1 MSVTN
6 VTCKIGDKEIKFETG
21 KLALQ
26 APGAVVVTSGDT
38 NVLVTTVANE
48 TVREGIDF
56 FPLTVDVEER
66 MYSAGKIPGG
76 FFRREGRQTEKAIL
90 ACRLIDR
97 PLRPSFKEGFRCET
111 QIIATVLSV
120 DNENEYDV
128 LALNAASLGLQL
140 AGVPLD
146 SPIGAVRMSLIND
159 NWVPQASNTELEDSV
174 FDMVIAGN
182 LNEKGEVDIVMVEA
196 GASDNAFEKIDAGS
210 KAPSEELVADG
221 IDSSKQFIS
230 ELIAAQAEL
239 VSKNDV
245 PVTDWPLVED
255 FSKELKSDI
264 EDSYKSEVE
273 NITSIT
279 DRKERSNK
287 QSELEEQVVEKYI
300 NEEEDNTKAI
310 KLAFK
315 SLVKNVVRDRV
326 ISGGERLD
334 GRSPTDIR
342 EISAEIGLLPT
353 VHGSS
358 LFLRGETQVL
368 NVTTLGMGR
377 LEQMLDTI
385 DTVTSKRYM
394 HHYNFP
400 PYSTGEAYMMRG
412 PKRREIGHG
421 ALAEKALVPVI
432 PTKIDFPYTIRV
444 VSEAISS
451 NGSTSQASVCASSL
465 SLMAA
470 GVPIR
475 EHVAGIAMGLISKDE
490 NYVTLTDILGAEDA
504 LGDMDFKV
512 AGTRNVITALQLDM
526 KIEGLPSD
534 VLRKALNQAMDAR
547 HHILDIMEDTIST
560 PAESLSGNAPR
571 LETVEL
577 PKDKIG
583 EVIGPKGK
591 NIRKIEE
598 ETGVS
603 VEIDDDGILTLGS
616 TEEDSLAA
624 AKEMVMLII
633 DPPEVEV
640 DTDYDGEVVSVA
652 TYGAFINILPG
663 RDGLLH
669 ISKFHSEKRVKNPE
683 NVLNIGDKIKVHV
696 DSIENGKVSL
706 SLLEDLDIPEESI
719 DTGGGNRGNRDSRPR
734 RNDRSGRGNSGRG
747 NSGRGNSDR
756 GNRSS
761 RQSDDSSKRKRV
773 SFEDEFE
780 KGI

>member
-1 MSVTN
+1 MSIDN
-6 VTCKIGDKEIKFETG
+6 VKVSIGNSEIAFETG

-26 APGAVVVTSGDT
+26 APGSVVVTSGET
-38 NVLVTTVANE
+38 NVLVTTVSNKS
-48 TVREGIDF
+48 VREGIDF

-97 PLRPSFKEGFRCET
+97 PLRPSFKDGFRCET

-120 DNENEYDV
+120 DNENEYDI

-140 AGVPLD
+140 AGVPLE
-146 SPIGAVRMSLIND
+146 SAVGAVRMSLIND
-159 NWVPQASNTELEDSV
+159 NWVVQATNTEIEDSV
-174 FDMVIAGN
+174 FDMVVAGS
-182 LNEKGEVDIVMVEA
+182 LNTKGEVDIVMVEA
-196 GASDNAFEKIDAGS
+196 GASDNAFEKIDNGS
-210 KAPSEELVADG
+210 TAPSENTVADG
-221 IDSSKQFIS
+221 IDLSKEYILK
-230 ELIAAQAEL
+230 LIEAQKEL
-239 VSKNDV
+239 VSKRDI
-245 PVTDWPLVED
+245 PVVDWPIVED
-255 FSKELKSDI
+255 YSEELKTKITD
-264 EDSYKSEVE
+264 EYSEKVD
-273 NITSIT
+273 SIT
-279 DRKERSNK
+279 ALTDRSERSEK
-287 QSELEEQVVEKYI
+287 QSELEEEVIEKFLDD
-300 NEEEDNTKAI
+300 ETDNTKAI

-315 SLVKNVVRDRV
+315 SLVKSTIRNRV
-326 ISGGERLD
+326 LTGGPRLD
-334 GRSPTDIR
+334 GRTPTDIR
-342 EISAEIGLLPT
+342 NISAEIDLLPT

-368 NVTTLGMGR
+368 NVTTLGMSR

-400 PYSTGEAYMMRG
+400 PYSTGEAYPMRG

-432 PTKIDFPYTIRV
+432 PPKIDFPYTIRV

-475 EHVAGIAMGLISKDE
+475 EHVAGIAMGLISKDDT
-490 NYVTLTDILGAEDA
+490 YVTLTDILGAEDA

-534 VLRKALNQAMDAR
+534 VLRGALNQAMGAR
-547 HHILDIMEDTIST
+547 HHILDIMEDTIAE
-560 PAESLSGNAPR
+560 PAENLSGNAPR
-571 LETVEL
+571 LETIEL

-598 ETGVS
+598 ETGCS

-616 TEEDSLAA
+616 TEEDAIAA
-624 AKEMVMLII
+624 GKEMVMLII
-633 DPPEVEV
+633 DPPEAEV
-640 DTDYDGEVVSVA
+640 GAEYDGEVVSVA
-652 TYGAFINILPG
+652 TYGAFVNILPG

-669 ISKFHSEKRVKNPE
+669 VSKFHSSKRVNNTEAVVKN
-683 NVLNIGDKIKVHV
+683 GDKIKVKV

-706 SLLEDLDIPEESI
+706 SPVEDLDVPDEAVGESKGKSG
-719 DTGGGNRGNRDSRPR
+719 DRKPSKPRNGNRN
-734 RNDRSGRGNSGRG
+734 
-747 NSGRGNSDR
+747 
-756 GNRSS
+756 NRS
-761 RQSDDSSKRKRV
+761 DKKPENNNKSSNRKRV

-780 KGI
+780 KGL

>member
-1 MSVTN
+1 MSIDN
-6 VTCKIGDKEIKFETG
+6 VKVNIGNAEIGFETG

-26 APGAVVVTSGDT
+26 APGSVVVTSGDT
-38 NVLVTTVANE
+38 TVLVTTVANKS
-48 TVREGIDF
+48 VRDGIDF

-97 PLRPSFKEGFRCET
+97 PLRPSFKDGFRCET

-120 DNENEYDV
+120 DNENEYDI

-140 AGVPLD
+140 AGVPLE
-146 SPIGAVRMSLIND
+146 SAVGAVRMSLIND
-159 NWVPQASNTELEDSV
+159 NWVVQATNTELEESV
-174 FDMVIAGN
+174 FDMVVAGS
-182 LNEKGEVDIVMVEA
+182 LNPKGEIDIVMVEA
-196 GASDNAFEKIDAGS
+196 GATDNAFNKIDEGS
-210 KAPSEELVADG
+210 AAPSENIVADG
-221 IDSSKQFIS
+221 IDMSKEFIAK
-230 ELIAAQAEL
+230 LIEAQKEL
-239 VSKNDV
+239 VAKRDV
-245 PVTDWPLVED
+245 PEIDWPIVED
-255 FSKELKSDI
+255 YSEELKSQISEAFGSDI
-264 EDSYKSEVE
+264 EAAMV
-273 NITSIT
+273 IT
-279 DRKERSNK
+279 DRAERSEK
-287 QSELEEQVVEKYI
+287 QSELQELAVEKFLD
-300 NEEEDNTKAI
+300 EEDDNTKAI

-315 SLVKNVVRDRV
+315 SIVKNTVRDRV
-326 ISGGERLD
+326 LSGGARLD
-334 GRSPTDIR
+334 GRTPTDIR
-342 EISAEIGLLPT
+342 NISAEINLLPT

-368 NVTTLGMGR
+368 NVTTLGMSR

-400 PYSTGEAYMMRG
+400 PYSTGEAYPMRG

-432 PTKIDFPYTIRV
+432 PPKVDFPYTIRV

-475 EHVAGIAMGLISKDE
+475 EHVAGIAMGLISKDDT
-490 NYVTLTDILGAEDA
+490 YVTLTDILGAEDA

-526 KIEGLPSD
+526 KIEGLPAD
-534 VLRKALNQAMDAR
+534 VLREALNQAMDAR
-547 HHILDIMEDTIST
+547 HHILDIMEDTIAE

-571 LETVEL
+571 LETIEL

-591 NIRKIEE
+591 NIKKIEE
-598 ETGVS
+598 ETGCT

-616 TEEDSLAA
+616 TEEEAIAA
-624 AKEMVMLII
+624 GKEMVMLII
-633 DPPEVEV
+633 DPPEAEV
-640 DTDYDGEVVSVA
+640 GAEYDGEVVSVA
-652 TYGAFINILPG
+652 TYGAFVNILPG

-669 ISKFHSEKRVKNPE
+669 VSKFHSTKRVNNTE
-683 NVLNIGDKIKVHV
+683 SVVTVGDKIKVKV

-706 SLLEDLDIPEESI
+706 SPVEDLDVPDDAVSEGNNKSN
-719 DTGGGNRGNRDSRPR
+719 DRRPPRNRSNNRNNRGE
-734 RNDRSGRGNSGRG
+734 RNSKNSGK
-747 NSGRGNSDR
+747 
-756 GNRSS
+756 SS
-761 RQSDDSSKRKRV
+761 NRKRV
-773 SFEDEFE
+773 SFEDDFE
-780 KGI
+780 KGL

>member
-1 MSVTN
+1 MSIDN
-6 VTCKIGDKEIKFETG
+6 VKVDIGKAEIGFETG

-26 APGAVVVTSGDT
+26 APGSVVVTSGDT
-38 NVLVTTVANE
+38 TVLVTTVANKS
-48 TVREGIDF
+48 VRDGIDF

-97 PLRPSFKEGFRCET
+97 PLRPSFKDGFRCET

-120 DNENEYDV
+120 DNENEYDI

-140 AGVPLD
+140 AGVPLE
-146 SPIGAVRMSLIND
+146 SAVGAVRMSLIND
-159 NWVPQASNTELEDSV
+159 NWVVQATNSELEDSV
-174 FDMVIAGN
+174 FDMVVAGS
-182 LNEKGEVDIVMVEA
+182 LNPKGEIDIVMVEA
-196 GASDNAFEKIDAGS
+196 GATDNAFAKIDEGS
-210 KAPSEELVADG
+210 AAPSENIVADG
-221 IDSSKQFIS
+221 IDMSKEFIS
-230 ELIAAQAEL
+230 KLIEAQKEL
-239 VSKNDV
+239 VAKRDV
-245 PVTDWPLVED
+245 PEIDWPIIED
-255 FSKELKSDI
+255 YSEELKSQISEVFGSDI
-264 EDSYKSEVE
+264 E
-273 NITSIT
+273 TAMAIT
-279 DRKERSNK
+279 DRSERSEK
-287 QSELEEQVVEKYI
+287 QSALEEQAVEKFLD
-300 NEEEDNTKAI
+300 EEDDNTKAI

-315 SLVKNVVRDRV
+315 SIVKNTVRDRV
-326 ISGGERLD
+326 LSGGARLD
-334 GRSPTDIR
+334 GRTPTDIR
-342 EISAEIGLLPT
+342 NISAEINLLPT

-368 NVTTLGMGR
+368 NVTTLGMSR

-400 PYSTGEAYMMRG
+400 PYSTGEAYPMRG

-421 ALAEKALVPVI
+421 ALAEKALVPVV
-432 PTKIDFPYTIRV
+432 PPKVDFPYTIRV

-475 EHVAGIAMGLISKDE
+475 EHVAGIAMGLISKDDT
-490 NYVTLTDILGAEDA
+490 YVTLTDILGAEDA

-526 KIEGLPSD
+526 KIEGLPAD

-547 HHILDIMEDTIST
+547 HHILDIMEDTIAE

-571 LETVEL
+571 LETIEL

-591 NIRKIEE
+591 NIKKIEE
-598 ETGVS
+598 ETGCS

-616 TEEDSLAA
+616 TEEEAIAA
-624 AKEMVMLII
+624 GKEMVMMII
-633 DPPEVEV
+633 DPPEAEV
-640 DTDYDGEVVSVA
+640 GAEYDGEIVSVA
-652 TYGAFINILPG
+652 TYGAFVNILPG

-669 ISKFHSEKRVKNPE
+669 VSKFHSSKRVNNTE
-683 NVLNIGDKIKVHV
+683 AVVSVGDKVKVKV

-706 SLLEDLDIPEESI
+706 SPVEDLEVPDDAVGDGNNKSNDRRPPRNKSNNRN
-719 DTGGGNRGNRDSRPR
+719 NRGERKPKN
-734 RNDRSGRGNSGRG
+734 GGK
-747 NSGRGNSDR
+747 
-756 GNRSS
+756 SS
-761 RQSDDSSKRKRV
+761 NRKRV

-780 KGI
+780 KGL

>member
-1 MSVTN
+1 MSIDN
-6 VTCKIGDKEIKFETG
+6 VKVDIGKAEIGFETG

-26 APGAVVVTSGDT
+26 APGSVVVTSGDT
-38 NVLVTTVANE
+38 TVLVTTVANKS
-48 TVREGIDF
+48 VRDGIDF

-97 PLRPSFKEGFRCET
+97 PLRPSFKDGFRCET

-120 DNENEYDV
+120 DNENEYDI

-140 AGVPLD
+140 AGVPLE
-146 SPIGAVRMSLIND
+146 SAVGAVRMSLIND
-159 NWVPQASNTELEDSV
+159 NWVVQATNSELEDSV
-174 FDMVIAGN
+174 FDMVVAGS
-182 LNEKGEVDIVMVEA
+182 LNPKGEIDIVMVEA
-196 GASDNAFEKIDAGS
+196 GATDNAFAKIDEGS
-210 KAPSEELVADG
+210 AAPSENIVADG
-221 IDSSKQFIS
+221 IDMSKEFIS
-230 ELIAAQAEL
+230 KLIEAQKEL
-239 VSKNDV
+239 VAKRDV
-245 PVTDWPLVED
+245 PEIDWPIIED
-255 FSKELKSDI
+255 YSEELKSQISEAFGSDI
-264 EDSYKSEVE
+264 E
-273 NITSIT
+273 TAMAIT
-279 DRKERSNK
+279 DRAERSEK
-287 QSELEEQVVEKYI
+287 QSELQEQAVEKI
-300 NEEEDNTKAI
+300 LDEEDDNTKAI

-315 SLVKNVVRDRV
+315 SIVKNSVRDRV
-326 ISGGERLD
+326 LSGGARLD
-334 GRSPTDIR
+334 GRTPTDIR
-342 EISAEIGLLPT
+342 NISAEINLLPT

-368 NVTTLGMGR
+368 NVTTLGMSR

-400 PYSTGEAYMMRG
+400 PYSTGEAYPMRG

-421 ALAEKALVPVI
+421 ALAEKALVPVV
-432 PTKIDFPYTIRV
+432 PPKVDFPYTIRV

-475 EHVAGIAMGLISKDE
+475 EHVAGIAMGLISKDDT
-490 NYVTLTDILGAEDA
+490 YVTLTDILGAEDA

-526 KIEGLPSD
+526 KIEGLPAD

-547 HHILDIMEDTIST
+547 HHILDIMEDTIAE

-571 LETVEL
+571 LETIEL

-591 NIRKIEE
+591 NIKKIEE
-598 ETGVS
+598 ETGCS

-616 TEEDSLAA
+616 TEEEAIAA
-624 AKEMVMLII
+624 GKEMVMMII
-633 DPPEVEV
+633 DPPEAEV
-640 DTDYDGEVVSVA
+640 GAEYDGEIVSVA
-652 TYGAFINILPG
+652 TYGAFVNILPG

-669 ISKFHSEKRVKNPE
+669 VSKFHSSKRVNNTE
-683 NVLNIGDKIKVHV
+683 AVVSVGDKVKVKV

-706 SLLEDLDIPEESI
+706 SPVEDLEVPDDAVGDGNNKSNDRRPPRNKSNNRN
-719 DTGGGNRGNRDSRPR
+719 NRGERKPKN
-734 RNDRSGRGNSGRG
+734 GGK
-747 NSGRGNSDR
+747 
-756 GNRSS
+756 SS
-761 RQSDDSSKRKRV
+761 NRKRV

-780 KGI
+780 KGL

>member
-1 MSVTN
+1 MSIDN
-6 VTCKIGDKEIKFETG
+6 VKVNIGNAEIGFETG

-26 APGAVVVTSGDT
+26 APGSVVVTSGDT
-38 NVLVTTVANE
+38 TVLVTTVANKS
-48 TVREGIDF
+48 VRDGIDF

-97 PLRPSFKEGFRCET
+97 PLRPSFKDGFRCET

-120 DNENEYDV
+120 DNENEYDI

-140 AGVPLD
+140 AGVPLE
-146 SPIGAVRMSLIND
+146 SAVGAVRMSLIND
-159 NWVPQASNTELEDSV
+159 NWVVQATNTELEESV
-174 FDMVIAGN
+174 FDMVVAGS
-182 LNEKGEVDIVMVEA
+182 LNPKGEIDIVMVEA
-196 GASDNAFEKIDAGS
+196 GATDNAFSKIDEGS
-210 KAPSEELVADG
+210 AAPSENIVADG
-221 IDSSKQFIS
+221 IDMSKEFIAK
-230 ELIAAQAEL
+230 LIETQKEL
-239 VSKNDV
+239 VAKRDI
-245 PVTDWPLVED
+245 PEIDWPIIED
-255 FSKELKSDI
+255 YSEELKSQISEAFGSDI
-264 EDSYKSEVE
+264 E
-273 NITSIT
+273 TAMAIT
-279 DRKERSNK
+279 DRSERSEK
-287 QSELEEQVVEKYI
+287 QSALEEQAVEKFLD
-300 NEEEDNTKAI
+300 EEDDNTKAI

-315 SLVKNVVRDRV
+315 SIVKNTVRDRV
-326 ISGGERLD
+326 LSGGARLD
-334 GRSPTDIR
+334 GRTPTDIR
-342 EISAEIGLLPT
+342 NISAEINLLPT

-368 NVTTLGMGR
+368 NVTTLGMSR

-400 PYSTGEAYMMRG
+400 PYSTGEAYPMRG

-432 PTKIDFPYTIRV
+432 PPKVDFPYTIRV

-475 EHVAGIAMGLISKDE
+475 EHVAGIAMGLISKDDT
-490 NYVTLTDILGAEDA
+490 YVTLTDILGAEDA

-526 KIEGLPSD
+526 KIEGLPAD

-547 HHILDIMEDTIST
+547 HHILDIMEDTIAE

-571 LETVEL
+571 LETIEL

-591 NIRKIEE
+591 NIKKIEE
-598 ETGVS
+598 ETGCS

-616 TEEDSLAA
+616 TEEEAIAA
-624 AKEMVMLII
+624 GKEMVMLII
-633 DPPEVEV
+633 DPPEAEV
-640 DTDYDGEVVSVA
+640 GAEYDGEVVSVA

-669 ISKFHSEKRVKNPE
+669 VSRFHSSKRVNNTE
-683 NVLNIGDKIKVHV
+683 AVVSVGDKIKVTV

-706 SLLEDLDIPEESI
+706 SPVEDLEIPEEAE
-719 DTGGGNRGNRDSRPR
+719 GGDSKNSRDRKPSRSRNGNRNGRDKK
-734 RNDRSGRGNSGRG
+734 
-747 NSGRGNSDR
+747 SDN
-756 GNRSS
+756 GGKSS
-761 RQSDDSSKRKRV
+761 NRKRV

-780 KGI
+780 KGL

>member
-1 MSVTN
+1 MSIDN
-6 VTCKIGDKEIKFETG
+6 VKVSIGNSEIAFETG
-21 KLALQ
+21 KLAIQ
-26 APGAVVVTSGDT
+26 APGSVVVTSGDT
-38 NVLVTTVANE
+38 NVLVTTVSNKS
-48 TVREGIDF
+48 VRDGIDF

-76 FFRREGRQTEKAIL
+76 SFRREGRQTEKAIL

-97 PLRPSFKEGFRCET
+97 PLRPSFKDGFRCET

-120 DNENEYDV
+120 DNENEYDI

-140 AGVPLD
+140 AGVPLE
-146 SPIGAVRMSLIND
+146 SAVGAVRMSLIND
-159 NWVPQASNTELEDSV
+159 NWVVQATNSELEESV
-174 FDMVIAGN
+174 FDMVVAGS
-182 LNEKGEVDIVMVEA
+182 LNSSGEVDIVMVEA
-196 GASDNAFEKIDAGS
+196 GATDNAFNKIDEGS
-210 KAPSEELVADG
+210 VAPSENIVADG
-221 IDSSKQFIS
+221 IDSSKEYIAK
-230 ELIAAQAEL
+230 LIEAQKEL
-239 VSKNDV
+239 VSKREV
-245 PVTDWPLVED
+245 PQVDWPIVED
-255 FSKELKSDI
+255 YSEELKNDI
-264 EDSYKSEVE
+264 SNDFGSQIEEA
-273 NITSIT
+273 TALT
-279 DRKERSNK
+279 DRAERSEK
-287 QSELEEQVVEKYI
+287 QSELEEQAIEKFLDK
-300 NEEEDNTKAI
+300 EEDNTKAI

-315 SLVKNVVRDRV
+315 SIVKSTVRDRV
-326 ISGGERLD
+326 LSGGPRLD
-334 GRSPTDIR
+334 GRTPTDIR
-342 EISAEIGLLPT
+342 NISAEINLLPT

-368 NVTTLGMGR
+368 NVTTLGMSR

-400 PYSTGEAYMMRG
+400 PYSTGEAYPMRG

-421 ALAEKALVPVI
+421 ALAEKALLPLI
-432 PTKIDFPYTIRV
+432 PPKVDFPYTIRV

-475 EHVAGIAMGLISKDE
+475 EHVAGIAMGLISKDDT
-490 NYVTLTDILGAEDA
+490 YVTLTDILGAEDA

-526 KIEGLPSD
+526 KIEGLPAD
-534 VLRKALNQAMDAR
+534 VLRNALNQAMDAR
-547 HHILDIMEDTIST
+547 HHILDIMEDTIAE

-571 LETVEL
+571 LETIEL

-591 NIRKIEE
+591 NIKKIEE
-598 ETGVS
+598 ETGCS

-616 TEEDSLAA
+616 TEEEAIAA
-624 AKEMVMLII
+624 GKEMVMLII
-633 DPPEVEV
+633 DPPEAEV
-640 DTDYDGEVVSVA
+640 GAEYDGEVVSVA

-669 ISKFHSEKRVKNPE
+669 VSKFHSSKRVNNTE
-683 NVLNIGDKIKVHV
+683 AVVSVGDKIRVNV

-706 SLLEDLDIPEESI
+706 SPVEDLEIPEEAE
-719 DTGGGNRGNRDSRPR
+719 GGESNNSRDRKPSRSRNGNKNGRDKKSDNRGK
-734 RNDRSGRGNSGRG
+734 
-747 NSGRGNSDR
+747 
-756 GNRSS
+756 SS
-761 RQSDDSSKRKRV
+761 NRKRV

-780 KGI
+780 KGL

>member
-1 MSVTN
+1 MSIDN
-6 VTCKIGDKEIKFETG
+6 VKVSIGNSEIVFETG
-21 KLALQ
+21 KLAIQ
-26 APGAVVVTSGDT
+26 APGSVVVTSGET
-38 NVLVTTVANE
+38 NVLVTTVANK
-48 TVREGIDF
+48 TVRDGIDF

-97 PLRPSFKEGFRCET
+97 PLRPSFKDGFRCET

-120 DNENEYDV
+120 DNENEYDI

-140 AGVPLD
+140 AGVPLE
-146 SPIGAVRMSLIND
+146 SAVGAVRMSLIND
-159 NWVPQASNTELEDSV
+159 NWVVQATNTEIEESV
-174 FDMVIAGN
+174 FDMVVAGS
-182 LNEKGEVDIVMVEA
+182 LNTKGEVDIVMVEA
-196 GASDNAFEKIDAGS
+196 AASDSAFEKIDNGS
-210 KAPSEELVADG
+210 KAPSESIVADG
-221 IDSSKQFIS
+221 IDMSKEFIGKLIDAQK
-230 ELIAAQAEL
+230 ELLSKRSIPVVDWPIVEDYSAEL
-239 VSKNDV
+239 GNEIASEYAEEV
-245 PVTDWPLVED
+245 
-255 FSKELKSDI
+255 
-264 EDSYKSEVE
+264 DS
-273 NITSIT
+273 ITAIT
-279 DRKERSNK
+279 DRSERSEK
-287 QSELEEQVVEKYI
+287 QGALQEQVLEKFLDDEVP
-300 NEEEDNTKAI
+300 NSKAI

-315 SLVKNVVRDRV
+315 SLVKSTVRNRV
-326 ISGGERLD
+326 LSGGPRLD
-334 GRSPTDIR
+334 GRTPTDIR
-342 EISAEIGLLPT
+342 NISSEIDILPT

-368 NVTTLGMGR
+368 NVTTLGMSR

-400 PYSTGEAYMMRG
+400 PYSTGEAYPMRG

-421 ALAEKALVPVI
+421 ALAEKALIPVI

-475 EHVAGIAMGLISKDE
+475 EHVAGIAMGLISKDDT
-490 NYVTLTDILGAEDA
+490 YVTLTDILGAEDA

-534 VLRKALNQAMDAR
+534 VLRNALNQAMDAR
-547 HHILDIMEDTIST
+547 HHILDIMEDTISE

-571 LETVEL
+571 LETIEL

-598 ETGVS
+598 ETGCS

-616 TEEDSLAA
+616 TEEEAIAA
-624 AKEMVMLII
+624 GKEMVMLII
-633 DPPEVEV
+633 DPPEAEV
-640 DTDYDGEVVSVA
+640 GAEYDGEVVSVA

-669 ISKFHSEKRVKNPE
+669 VSKFHSSKRVN
-683 NVLNIGDKIKVHV
+683 NTAAAVTVGDKIKVKV

-706 SLLEDLDIPEESI
+706 SPIEDLDVPDDAVGESKGKSG
-719 DTGGGNRGNRDSRPR
+719 DRKPSRPR
-734 RNDRSGRGNSGRG
+734 N
-747 NSGRGNSDR
+747 
-756 GNRSS
+756 GNRNN
-761 RQSDDSSKRKRV
+761 RSDKKPESKGNTSNRKRV
-773 SFEDEFE
+773 SFEDDFE
-780 KGI
+780 KGL

>member
-1 MSVTN
+1 MSIDN
-6 VTCKIGDKEIKFETG
+6 VKVNIGNAEIGFETG

-26 APGAVVVTSGDT
+26 APGSVVVTSGDT
-38 NVLVTTVANE
+38 TVLVTTVANKS
-48 TVREGIDF
+48 VRDGIDF

-97 PLRPSFKEGFRCET
+97 PLRPSFKDGFRCET

-120 DNENEYDV
+120 DNENEYDI

-140 AGVPLD
+140 AGVPLE
-146 SPIGAVRMSLIND
+146 SAVGAVRMSLIND
-159 NWVPQASNTELEDSV
+159 NWVVQATNTELEESV
-174 FDMVIAGN
+174 FDMVVAGS
-182 LNEKGEVDIVMVEA
+182 LNPKGEIDIVMVEA
-196 GASDNAFEKIDAGS
+196 GATDNAFNKIDEGS
-210 KAPSEELVADG
+210 AAPSENIVADG
-221 IDSSKQFIS
+221 IDMSKEFIS
-230 ELIAAQAEL
+230 KLIEAQKEL
-239 VSKNDV
+239 VAKRDV
-245 PVTDWPLVED
+245 PEIDWPIIED
-255 FSKELKSDI
+255 YSEELKSQISEVFGSDI
-264 EDSYKSEVE
+264 E
-273 NITSIT
+273 TAMAIT
-279 DRKERSNK
+279 DRAERSEK
-287 QSELEEQVVEKYI
+287 QSELQEQAVEKFLD
-300 NEEEDNTKAI
+300 EEDDNTKAI

-315 SLVKNVVRDRV
+315 SIVKNIVRDRV
-326 ISGGERLD
+326 LSGGARLD
-334 GRSPTDIR
+334 GRTPTDIR
-342 EISAEIGLLPT
+342 NISAEINLLPT

-368 NVTTLGMGR
+368 NVTTLGMSR

-400 PYSTGEAYMMRG
+400 PYSTGEAYPMRG

-432 PTKIDFPYTIRV
+432 PPKVDFPYTIRV

-475 EHVAGIAMGLISKDE
+475 EHVAGIAMGLISKDDT
-490 NYVTLTDILGAEDA
+490 YVTLTDILGAEDA

-526 KIEGLPSD
+526 KIEGLPAD

-547 HHILDIMEDTIST
+547 HHILDIMEDTIAE

-571 LETVEL
+571 LETIEL

-591 NIRKIEE
+591 NIKKIEE
-598 ETGVS
+598 ETGCS

-616 TEEDSLAA
+616 TEEEAIAA
-624 AKEMVMLII
+624 GKEIVMLII
-633 DPPEVEV
+633 DPPEAEV
-640 DTDYDGEVVSVA
+640 GAQYDGEVVSVA

-669 ISKFHSEKRVKNPE
+669 VSKFHSSKRVNNTE
-683 NVLNIGDKIKVHV
+683 AVVSVGDKIKVNV

-706 SLLEDLDIPEESI
+706 SPVEDLEIPEEAE
-719 DTGGGNRGNRDSRPR
+719 GGESNNSRDRKPSRSRNGNR
-734 RNDRSGRGNSGRG
+734 
-747 NSGRGNSDR
+747 
-756 GNRSS
+756 NRSDKK
-761 RQSDDSSKRKRV
+761 SDNRGKSSNRKRV
-773 SFEDEFE
+773 SFEDDFE
-780 KGI
+780 KGL

>member
-1 MSVTN
+1 MSIDN
-6 VTCKIGDKEIKFETG
+6 VKVDIGKAEIGFETG

-26 APGAVVVTSGDT
+26 APGSVVVTSGDT
-38 NVLVTTVANE
+38 TVLVTTVANKS
-48 TVREGIDF
+48 VRDGIDF

-97 PLRPSFKEGFRCET
+97 PLRPSFKDGFRCET

-120 DNENEYDV
+120 DNENEYDI

-140 AGVPLD
+140 AGVPLE
-146 SPIGAVRMSLIND
+146 SAVGAVRMSLIND
-159 NWVPQASNTELEDSV
+159 NWVVQATNSELEDSV
-174 FDMVIAGN
+174 FDMVVAGS
-182 LNEKGEVDIVMVEA
+182 LNPKGEIDIVMVEA
-196 GASDNAFEKIDAGS
+196 GATDNAFAKIDEGS
-210 KAPSEELVADG
+210 AAPSENIVADG
-221 IDSSKQFIS
+221 IDMSKEFIS
-230 ELIAAQAEL
+230 KLIEAQKEL
-239 VSKNDV
+239 VAKRDV
-245 PVTDWPLVED
+245 PEIDWPIIED
-255 FSKELKSDI
+255 YSEELKSQISEAFGSDI
-264 EDSYKSEVE
+264 EAAMA
-273 NITSIT
+273 IT
-279 DRKERSNK
+279 DRAERSEK
-287 QSELEEQVVEKYI
+287 QSELQEQAVEKFLD
-300 NEEEDNTKAI
+300 EEDDNTKAI

-315 SLVKNVVRDRV
+315 SIVKNTVRDRV
-326 ISGGERLD
+326 LSGGARLD
-334 GRSPTDIR
+334 GRTPTDIR
-342 EISAEIGLLPT
+342 NISAEINLLPT

-368 NVTTLGMGR
+368 NVTTLGMSR

-400 PYSTGEAYMMRG
+400 PYSTGEAYPMRG

-421 ALAEKALVPVI
+421 ALAEKALVPVV
-432 PTKIDFPYTIRV
+432 PPKVDFPYTIRV

-475 EHVAGIAMGLISKDE
+475 EHVAGIAMGLISKDDT
-490 NYVTLTDILGAEDA
+490 YVTLTDILGAEDA

-526 KIEGLPSD
+526 KIEGLPAD

-547 HHILDIMEDTIST
+547 HHILDIMEDTIAE

-571 LETVEL
+571 LETIEL

-591 NIRKIEE
+591 NIKKIEE
-598 ETGVS
+598 ETGCS

-616 TEEDSLAA
+616 TEEEAIAA
-624 AKEMVMLII
+624 GKEMVMMII
-633 DPPEVEV
+633 DPPEAEV
-640 DTDYDGEVVSVA
+640 GAEYDGEIVSVA
-652 TYGAFINILPG
+652 TYGAFVNILPG

-669 ISKFHSEKRVKNPE
+669 VSKFHSSKRVNNTE
-683 NVLNIGDKIKVHV
+683 AVVSVGDKVKVKV

-706 SLLEDLDIPEESI
+706 SPVEDLEVPDDAVGDGNNKSNDRRPPRNKSNNRN
-719 DTGGGNRGNRDSRPR
+719 NRGERKPKNGGKFS
-734 RNDRSGRGNSGRG
+734 N
-747 NSGRGNSDR
+747 
-756 GNRSS
+756 
-761 RQSDDSSKRKRV
+761 RKRV

-780 KGI
+780 KGL

>member
-1 MSVTN
+1 MSIDN
-6 VTCKIGDKEIKFETG
+6 VKVDIGKAEIGFETG

-26 APGAVVVTSGDT
+26 APGSVVVTSGDT
-38 NVLVTTVANE
+38 TVLVTTVANKS
-48 TVREGIDF
+48 VRDGIDF

-97 PLRPSFKEGFRCET
+97 PLRPSFKDGFRCET

-120 DNENEYDV
+120 DNENEYDI

-140 AGVPLD
+140 AGVPLE
-146 SPIGAVRMSLIND
+146 SAVGAVRMSLIND
-159 NWVPQASNTELEDSV
+159 NWVVQATNSELEDSV
-174 FDMVIAGN
+174 FDMVVAGS
-182 LNEKGEVDIVMVEA
+182 LNPKGEIDIVMVEA
-196 GASDNAFEKIDAGS
+196 GATDNAFAKIDEGS
-210 KAPSEELVADG
+210 AAPSENIVADG
-221 IDSSKQFIS
+221 IDISKEYIAK
-230 ELIAAQAEL
+230 LIEAQKEL
-239 VSKNDV
+239 VAKRDV
-245 PVTDWPLVED
+245 PEIDWPIIED
-255 FSKELKSDI
+255 YSEELKSQISEAFSSNI
-264 EDSYKSEVE
+264 EAAMA
-273 NITSIT
+273 IT
-279 DRKERSNK
+279 DRAERSEK
-287 QSELEEQVVEKYI
+287 QSELQEQAVEKFLD
-300 NEEEDNTKAI
+300 EEDDNTKAI

-315 SLVKNVVRDRV
+315 SIVKNTVRDRV
-326 ISGGERLD
+326 LSGGARLD
-334 GRSPTDIR
+334 GRTPTDIR
-342 EISAEIGLLPT
+342 NISAEINLLPT

-368 NVTTLGMGR
+368 NVTTLGMSR

-400 PYSTGEAYMMRG
+400 PYSTGEAYPMRG

-432 PTKIDFPYTIRV
+432 PPKVDFPYTIRV

-475 EHVAGIAMGLISKDE
+475 EHVAGIAMGLISKDDT
-490 NYVTLTDILGAEDA
+490 YVTLTDILGAEDA

-526 KIEGLPSD
+526 KIEGLPAD

-547 HHILDIMEDTIST
+547 HHILDIMEDTIAE

-571 LETVEL
+571 LETIEL

-591 NIRKIEE
+591 NIKKIEE
-598 ETGVS
+598 ETGCS

-616 TEEDSLAA
+616 TEEEAIAA
-624 AKEMVMLII
+624 GKEMVMLII
-633 DPPEVEV
+633 DPPEAEV
-640 DTDYDGEVVSVA
+640 GAQYDGEVVSVA

-669 ISKFHSEKRVKNPE
+669 VSKFHSSKRVNNTE
-683 NVLNIGDKIKVHV
+683 AVVSVGDKIKVNV

-706 SLLEDLDIPEESI
+706 SPVEDLEIPEEAEGVDSKNSR
-719 DTGGGNRGNRDSRPR
+719 DRKPSRSRNGNRNGRDKK
-734 RNDRSGRGNSGRG
+734 
-747 NSGRGNSDR
+747 SDN
-756 GNRSS
+756 GGKSS
-761 RQSDDSSKRKRV
+761 NRKRV

-780 KGI
+780 KGL

>member
-1 MSVTN
+1 MSIDN
-6 VTCKIGDKEIKFETG
+6 VKVNIGNAEIGFETG

-26 APGAVVVTSGDT
+26 APGSVVVTSGDT
-38 NVLVTTVANE
+38 TVLVTTVANKS
-48 TVREGIDF
+48 VRDGIDF

-97 PLRPSFKEGFRCET
+97 PLRPSFKDGFRCET

-120 DNENEYDV
+120 DNENEYDI

-140 AGVPLD
+140 AGVPLE
-146 SPIGAVRMSLIND
+146 SAVGAVRMSLIND
-159 NWVPQASNTELEDSV
+159 NWVVQATNTELEESV
-174 FDMVIAGN
+174 FDMVVAGS
-182 LNEKGEVDIVMVEA
+182 LNPKGEIDIVMVEA
-196 GASDNAFEKIDAGS
+196 GATDNAFNKIDEGS
-210 KAPSEELVADG
+210 AAPSENIVADG
-221 IDSSKQFIS
+221 IDMSKEFIS
-230 ELIAAQAEL
+230 KLIEAQKEL
-239 VSKNDV
+239 VAKRDV
-245 PVTDWPLVED
+245 PEIDWPIIED
-255 FSKELKSDI
+255 YSEELKSQISEAFGSDI
-264 EDSYKSEVE
+264 E
-273 NITSIT
+273 TAMAIT
-279 DRKERSNK
+279 DRSERSEK
-287 QSELEEQVVEKYI
+287 QSALEEQAVEKFLD
-300 NEEEDNTKAI
+300 EEDDNTKAI

-315 SLVKNVVRDRV
+315 SIVKNTVRDRV
-326 ISGGERLD
+326 LSGGARLD
-334 GRSPTDIR
+334 GRTPTDIR
-342 EISAEIGLLPT
+342 NISAEINLLPT

-368 NVTTLGMGR
+368 NVTTLGMSR

-400 PYSTGEAYMMRG
+400 PYSTGEAYPMRG

-421 ALAEKALVPVI
+421 ALAEKALVPVV
-432 PTKIDFPYTIRV
+432 PPKVDFPYTIRV

-475 EHVAGIAMGLISKDE
+475 EHVAGIAMGLISKDDT
-490 NYVTLTDILGAEDA
+490 YVTLTDILGAEDA

-526 KIEGLPSD
+526 KIEGLPAD

-547 HHILDIMEDTIST
+547 HHILDIMEDTIAE

-571 LETVEL
+571 LETIEL

-591 NIRKIEE
+591 NIKKIEE
-598 ETGVS
+598 ETGCS

-616 TEEDSLAA
+616 TEEEAIAA
-624 AKEMVMLII
+624 GKEMVMMII
-633 DPPEVEV
+633 DPPEAEV
-640 DTDYDGEVVSVA
+640 GAEYDGEIVSVA
-652 TYGAFINILPG
+652 TYGAFVNILPG

-669 ISKFHSEKRVKNPE
+669 VSKFHSSKRVNNTE
-683 NVLNIGDKIKVHV
+683 AVVSVGDKVKVKV

-706 SLLEDLDIPEESI
+706 SPVEDLEVPDDAVGDGNNKSNDRRPPRNKSNNRN
-719 DTGGGNRGNRDSRPR
+719 NRGERKPKN
-734 RNDRSGRGNSGRG
+734 GGK
-747 NSGRGNSDR
+747 
-756 GNRSS
+756 SS
-761 RQSDDSSKRKRV
+761 NRKRV

-780 KGI
+780 KGL

>member
-1 MSVTN
+1 MSIDN
-6 VTCKIGDKEIKFETG
+6 VKVSIGNSEIAFETG

-26 APGAVVVTSGDT
+26 APGSVVVTSGDT
-38 NVLVTTVANE
+38 NVLVTTVANKS
-48 TVREGIDF
+48 VRDGIDF

-97 PLRPSFKEGFRCET
+97 PLRPSFKDGFRCET

-120 DNENEYDV
+120 DNENEYDI

-140 AGVPLD
+140 AGVPLE
-146 SPIGAVRMSLIND
+146 SAVGAVRMSLIND
-159 NWVPQASNTELEDSV
+159 NWVVQATNTELEESV
-174 FDMVIAGN
+174 FDMVVAGS
-182 LNEKGEVDIVMVEA
+182 LNSNGEVDIVMVEA
-196 GASDNAFEKIDAGS
+196 GASDDAFEKIDNGS
-210 KAPSEELVADG
+210 TAPSESIVADG
-221 IDSSKQFIS
+221 IDLSKEYIAK
-230 ELIAAQAEL
+230 LIEAQKEL
-239 VSKNDV
+239 VSKRDI
-245 PVTDWPLVED
+245 PVVDWPIVED
-255 FSKELKSDI
+255 YSEELKTKITDEYSDKV
-264 EDSYKSEVE
+264 D
-273 NITSIT
+273 SIT
-279 DRKERSNK
+279 ALTDRSERSEK
-287 QSELEEQVVEKYI
+287 QSELQEEVIQKFLDDEI
-300 NEEEDNTKAI
+300 DNTKAI

-315 SLVKNVVRDRV
+315 SLVKSTVRNRV
-326 ISGGERLD
+326 LTGGPRLD
-334 GRSPTDIR
+334 GRTPTDIR
-342 EISAEIGLLPT
+342 NISSEIDLLPT

-368 NVTTLGMGR
+368 NVTTLGMSR

-400 PYSTGEAYMMRG
+400 PYSTGEAYPMRG

-421 ALAEKALVPVI
+421 ALAENALVPVI
-432 PTKIDFPYTIRV
+432 PPKIDFPYTIRV

-475 EHVAGIAMGLISKDE
+475 EHVAGIAMGLISKDDT
-490 NYVTLTDILGAEDA
+490 YVTLTDILGAEDA

-534 VLRKALNQAMDAR
+534 VLRGALNQAMDAR
-547 HHILDIMEDTIST
+547 HHILDIMEDTISE

-571 LETVEL
+571 LETIEL

-598 ETGVS
+598 ETGCS

-616 TEEDSLAA
+616 TEEDAITA
-624 AKEMVMLII
+624 GKEMVMLII
-633 DPPEVEV
+633 DPPEAEV
-640 DTDYDGEVVSVA
+640 GAEYDGEVVSVA
-652 TYGAFINILPG
+652 TYGAFVNILPG

-669 ISKFHSEKRVKNPE
+669 VSKFHSSKRVNNTEAVVKN
-683 NVLNIGDKIKVHV
+683 GDKIKVKV

-706 SLLEDLDIPEESI
+706 SPVEDLDIPDEAVGESKGKSG
-719 DTGGGNRGNRDSRPR
+719 DRKPSRPR
-734 RNDRSGRGNSGRG
+734 NGNRNNRSGKKPEN
-747 NSGRGNSDR
+747 NNK
-756 GNRSS
+756 SS
-761 RQSDDSSKRKRV
+761 NRKRV

-780 KGI
+780 KGL

>member
-1 MSVTN
+1 MSIDN
-6 VTCKIGDKEIKFETG
+6 VKVDIGKAEIGFETG

-26 APGAVVVTSGDT
+26 APGSVVVTSGDT
-38 NVLVTTVANE
+38 TVLVTTVANKS
-48 TVREGIDF
+48 VRDGIDF

-97 PLRPSFKEGFRCET
+97 PLRPSFKDGFRCET

-120 DNENEYDV
+120 DNENEYDI

-140 AGVPLD
+140 AGVPLE
-146 SPIGAVRMSLIND
+146 SAVGAVRMSLIND
-159 NWVPQASNTELEDSV
+159 NWVVQATNSELEDSV
-174 FDMVIAGN
+174 FDMVVAGS
-182 LNEKGEVDIVMVEA
+182 LNPKGEIDIVMVEA
-196 GASDNAFEKIDAGS
+196 GATDNAFAKIDEGS
-210 KAPSEELVADG
+210 AAPSENIVADG
-221 IDSSKQFIS
+221 IDMSKEFIS
-230 ELIAAQAEL
+230 KLIEAQKEL
-239 VSKNDV
+239 VAKRDV
-245 PVTDWPLVED
+245 PEIDWPIIED
-255 FSKELKSDI
+255 YPDELKSQISEAFVSDI
-264 EDSYKSEVE
+264 E
-273 NITSIT
+273 TAMAIT
-279 DRKERSNK
+279 DRAERSEK
-287 QSELEEQVVEKYI
+287 QSELQEQAVEKFLD
-300 NEEEDNTKAI
+300 EEDDNTKAI

-315 SLVKNVVRDRV
+315 SIVKNTVRDRV
-326 ISGGERLD
+326 LSGGARLD
-334 GRSPTDIR
+334 GRTPTDIR
-342 EISAEIGLLPT
+342 NISAEINLLPT

-368 NVTTLGMGR
+368 NVTTLGMSR

-400 PYSTGEAYMMRG
+400 PYSTGEAYPMRG

-421 ALAEKALVPVI
+421 ALAEKALVPVV
-432 PTKIDFPYTIRV
+432 PPKVDFPYTIRV

-475 EHVAGIAMGLISKDE
+475 EHVAGIAMGLISKDDT
-490 NYVTLTDILGAEDA
+490 YVTLTDILGAEDA

-526 KIEGLPSD
+526 KIEGLPAD

-547 HHILDIMEDTIST
+547 HHILDIMEDTIAE

-571 LETVEL
+571 LETIEL

-591 NIRKIEE
+591 NIKKIEE
-598 ETGVS
+598 ETGCS

-616 TEEDSLAA
+616 TEEEAIAA
-624 AKEMVMLII
+624 GKEMVMMII
-633 DPPEVEV
+633 DPPEAEV
-640 DTDYDGEVVSVA
+640 GAEYDGEIVSVA
-652 TYGAFINILPG
+652 TYGAFVNILPG

-669 ISKFHSEKRVKNPE
+669 VSKFHSSKRVNNTE
-683 NVLNIGDKIKVHV
+683 AVVSVGDKVKVKV

-706 SLLEDLDIPEESI
+706 SPVEDLEVPDDAVGDGNNKSNDRRPPRNKSNNRN
-719 DTGGGNRGNRDSRPR
+719 NRGERKPKN
-734 RNDRSGRGNSGRG
+734 GGK
-747 NSGRGNSDR
+747 
-756 GNRSS
+756 SS
-761 RQSDDSSKRKRV
+761 NRKRV

-780 KGI
+780 KGL

>member
-1 MSVTN
+1 MSIDN
-6 VTCKIGDKEIKFETG
+6 VKVSIGNSEIAFETG

-26 APGAVVVTSGDT
+26 APGSVVVTSGET
-38 NVLVTTVANE
+38 NVLVTTVSNKS
-48 TVREGIDF
+48 VREGIDF

-97 PLRPSFKEGFRCET
+97 PLRPSFKDGFRCET

-120 DNENEYDV
+120 DNENEYDI

-140 AGVPLD
+140 AGVPLE
-146 SPIGAVRMSLIND
+146 SAVGAVRMSLIND
-159 NWVPQASNTELEDSV
+159 NWVVQATNTEIEDSV
-174 FDMVIAGN
+174 FDMVVAGS
-182 LNEKGEVDIVMVEA
+182 LNTKGEVDIVMVEA
-196 GASDNAFEKIDAGS
+196 GASDDAFEKIDNGS
-210 KAPSEELVADG
+210 TAPSENIVADG
-221 IDSSKQFIS
+221 IDLSKEYILK
-230 ELIAAQAEL
+230 LIEAQKEL
-239 VSKNDV
+239 VSKRDI
-245 PVTDWPLVED
+245 PVVDWPIVED
-255 FSKELKSDI
+255 YSEELKTKITD
-264 EDSYKSEVE
+264 EYSEKVD
-273 NITSIT
+273 SIT
-279 DRKERSNK
+279 ALTDRSERSEK
-287 QSELEEQVVEKYI
+287 QSELEEEVIEKFLDD
-300 NEEEDNTKAI
+300 ETDNTKAI

-315 SLVKNVVRDRV
+315 SLVKSTIRNRV
-326 ISGGERLD
+326 LTGGPRLD
-334 GRSPTDIR
+334 GRTPTDIR
-342 EISAEIGLLPT
+342 NISAEIDLLPT

-368 NVTTLGMGR
+368 NVTTLGMSR

-400 PYSTGEAYMMRG
+400 PYSTGEAYPMRG

-432 PTKIDFPYTIRV
+432 PPKIDFPYTIRV

-475 EHVAGIAMGLISKDE
+475 EHVAGIAMGLISKDDT
-490 NYVTLTDILGAEDA
+490 YVTLTDILGAEDA

-534 VLRKALNQAMDAR
+534 VLRGALNQAMDAR
-547 HHILDIMEDTIST
+547 HHILDIMEDTIAE
-560 PAESLSGNAPR
+560 PAENLSGNAPR
-571 LETVEL
+571 LETIEL

-598 ETGVS
+598 ETGCS

-616 TEEDSLAA
+616 TEEDAIAA
-624 AKEMVMLII
+624 GKEMVMLII
-633 DPPEVEV
+633 DPPEAEV
-640 DTDYDGEVVSVA
+640 GAEYDGEVVSVA
-652 TYGAFINILPG
+652 TYGAFVNILPG

-669 ISKFHSEKRVKNPE
+669 VSKFHSSKRVNNTEAVVKN
-683 NVLNIGDKIKVHV
+683 GDKIKVKV

-706 SLLEDLDIPEESI
+706 SPVEDLDVPDEAVGESKGKSG
-719 DTGGGNRGNRDSRPR
+719 DRKPSKPRNGNRN
-734 RNDRSGRGNSGRG
+734 
-747 NSGRGNSDR
+747 
-756 GNRSS
+756 NRS
-761 RQSDDSSKRKRV
+761 DKKPENNNKSSNRKRV

-780 KGI
+780 KGL

>member
-6 VTCKIGDKEIKFETG
+6 VICKIGDKEIKFETG

-26 APGAVVVTSGDT
+26 APGSVVVTSGDT

-48 TVREGIDF
+48 SVREGIDF

-128 LALNAASLGLQL
+128 LSLNAASLGLQL
-140 AGVPLD
+140 AGIPLE

-159 NWVPQASNTELEDSV
+159 NWVVQATNTEMEESV
-174 FDMVIAGN
+174 FDMVVAGN

-196 GASDNAFEKIDAGS
+196 GASDDAFDKIDDGS
-210 KAPSEELVADG
+210 KAPTEEIVADG
-221 IDSSKQFIS
+221 IDSAKEYIA
-230 ELIAAQAEL
+230 ELINKQAEL
-239 VSKNDV
+239 VTKNEV
-245 PVTDWPLVED
+245 PIVEWPSVED
-255 FSKELKSDI
+255 FTQEFKSQI
-264 EDSYKSEVE
+264 EESVISEVIE
-273 NITSIT
+273 ITSIV
-279 DRKERSNK
+279 DRKERSNR
-287 QSELEEQVVEKYI
+287 QSELEEKVIQKFL
-300 NEEEDNTKAI
+300 NEEEDNSKAI
-310 KLAFK
+310 KLALK
-315 SLVKNVVRDRV
+315 SIVKNVVRDRV

-342 EISAEIGLLPT
+342 DISAEINLLPK

-432 PTKIDFPYTIRV
+432 PTKVDFPYTIRV

-475 EHVAGIAMGLISKDE
+475 EHVAGIAMGLISKDD

-526 KIEGLPSD
+526 KIEGLPSE

-547 HHILDIMEDTIST
+547 HHILDIMEATISE

-603 VEIDDDGILTLGS
+603 VEIDDEGILTLGS
-616 TEEDSLAA
+616 TEEESLTA

-640 DTDYDGEVVSVA
+640 GTDYEGEVVNIA
-652 TYGAFINILPG
+652 TFGAFINILPG
-663 RDGLLH
+663 KDGLLH
-669 ISKFHSEKRVKNPE
+669 ISKFHSSKRVSNPE
-683 NVLNIGDKIKVHV
+683 KVLEVGQKLLVHV
-696 DSIENGKVSL
+696 DSVEKGRVSL
-706 SLLEDLDIPEESI
+706 SLKEDLDISGDDKSETKKQGKRS
-719 DTGGGNRGNRDSRPR
+719 NNSKSDSPK
-734 RNDRSGRGNSGRG
+734 N
-747 NSGRGNSDR
+747 
-756 GNRSS
+756 
-761 RQSDDSSKRKRV
+761 RKRV
-773 SFEDEFE
+773 SFEEDFE
-780 KGI
+780 KGL

>member
-1 MSVTN
+1 MSIDN
-6 VTCKIGDKEIKFETG
+6 VKVNIGNAEIGFETG

-26 APGAVVVTSGDT
+26 APGSVVVTSGDT
-38 NVLVTTVANE
+38 TVLVTTVANKS
-48 TVREGIDF
+48 VRDGIDF

-97 PLRPSFKEGFRCET
+97 PLRPSFKDGFRCET

-120 DNENEYDV
+120 DNENEYDI

-140 AGVPLD
+140 AGVPLE
-146 SPIGAVRMSLIND
+146 SAVGAVRMSLIND
-159 NWVPQASNTELEDSV
+159 NWVVQATNTELEESV
-174 FDMVIAGN
+174 FDMVVAGS
-182 LNEKGEVDIVMVEA
+182 LNPKGEIDIVMVEA
-196 GASDNAFEKIDAGS
+196 GATDNAFNKIDEGS
-210 KAPSEELVADG
+210 AAPSENIVADG
-221 IDSSKQFIS
+221 IDMSKEFIAK
-230 ELIAAQAEL
+230 LIEAQKEL
-239 VSKNDV
+239 VAKRDV
-245 PVTDWPLVED
+245 PEIDWPIVED
-255 FSKELKSDI
+255 YSEELKSQISDAFGSDI
-264 EDSYKSEVE
+264 EVAVAL
-273 NITSIT
+273 T
-279 DRKERSNK
+279 DRSERSEK
-287 QSELEEQVVEKYI
+287 QSELEELAVEKFLD
-300 NEEEDNTKAI
+300 EEDDNTKAI

-315 SLVKNVVRDRV
+315 SIVKNTVRDRV
-326 ISGGERLD
+326 LSGGARLD
-334 GRSPTDIR
+334 GRTPTDIR
-342 EISAEIGLLPT
+342 NISAEINLLPT

-368 NVTTLGMGR
+368 NVTTLGMSR

-400 PYSTGEAYMMRG
+400 PYSTGEAYPMRG

-432 PTKIDFPYTIRV
+432 PPKVDFPYTIRV

-475 EHVAGIAMGLISKDE
+475 EHVAGIAMGLISKDDT
-490 NYVTLTDILGAEDA
+490 YVTLTDILGAEDA

-526 KIEGLPSD
+526 KIEGLPAD
-534 VLRKALNQAMDAR
+534 VLREALNQAMDAR
-547 HHILDIMEDTIST
+547 HHILDIMEDTIAE

-571 LETVEL
+571 LETIEL

-591 NIRKIEE
+591 NIKKIEE
-598 ETGVS
+598 ETGCS

-616 TEEDSLAA
+616 TEEEAIAA
-624 AKEMVMLII
+624 GKEMVMLII
-633 DPPEVEV
+633 DPPEAEV
-640 DTDYDGEVVSVA
+640 GAEYDGEVVSVA
-652 TYGAFINILPG
+652 TYGAFVNILPG

-669 ISKFHSEKRVKNPE
+669 VSKFHSTKRVNNTE
-683 NVLNIGDKIKVHV
+683 SVVTVGDKIKVKV

-706 SLLEDLDIPEESI
+706 SPVEDLDVPDDAVSEGNNKSN
-719 DTGGGNRGNRDSRPR
+719 DRRPPRNRSNNRNNRGE
-734 RNDRSGRGNSGRG
+734 RNSKNSGK
-747 NSGRGNSDR
+747 
-756 GNRSS
+756 SS
-761 RQSDDSSKRKRV
+761 NRKRV
-773 SFEDEFE
+773 SFEDDFE
-780 KGI
+780 KGL

>member
-1 MSVTN
+1 MSIDN
-6 VTCKIGDKEIKFETG
+6 VKVSIGNSDIAFETG

-26 APGAVVVTSGDT
+26 APGSVLVTSGET
-38 NVLVTTVANE
+38 NVLVTTVANKS
-48 TVREGIDF
+48 VRDGIDF

-97 PLRPSFKEGFRCET
+97 PLRPSFKDGFRCET

-120 DNENEYDV
+120 DNENEYDI

-140 AGVPLD
+140 AGVPLE
-146 SPIGAVRMSLIND
+146 SAVGAVRMSLIND
-159 NWVPQASNTELEDSV
+159 TWIAQATNTELEESV
-174 FDMVIAGN
+174 FDMVVAGS
-182 LNEKGEVDIVMVEA
+182 LNSKGEVDIVMVEA
-196 GASDNAFEKIDAGS
+196 GASDDAFEKIDNGS
-210 KAPSEELVADG
+210 TAPSENIVADG
-221 IDSSKQFIS
+221 IDLSKEYIAK
-230 ELIAAQAEL
+230 LIEAQKEL
-239 VSKNDV
+239 VSKRDI
-245 PVTDWPLVED
+245 PVVDWPIVED
-255 FSKELKSDI
+255 YSDELKAKITD
-264 EDSYKSEVE
+264 EYSEKVD
-273 NITSIT
+273 SIT
-279 DRKERSNK
+279 ALTDRSERSEK
-287 QSELEEQVVEKYI
+287 QSELQDEVIEKFLDD
-300 NEEEDNTKAI
+300 ETDNTKAI

-315 SLVKNVVRDRV
+315 SLVKSTVRNRV
-326 ISGGERLD
+326 LTGGPRLD
-334 GRSPTDIR
+334 GRTPTDIR
-342 EISAEIGLLPT
+342 NISSEINLLPT

-368 NVTTLGMGR
+368 NVTTLGMSR

-400 PYSTGEAYMMRG
+400 PYSTGEAYPMRG

-432 PTKIDFPYTIRV
+432 PPKIDFPYTIRV

-475 EHVAGIAMGLISKDE
+475 EHVAGIAMGLISNDDT
-490 NYVTLTDILGAEDA
+490 YVTLTDILGAEDA

-534 VLRKALNQAMDAR
+534 VLRGALNQAMDAR
-547 HHILDIMEDTIST
+547 HHILDIMEDTIAE
-560 PAESLSGNAPR
+560 PAENLSGNAPR
-571 LETVEL
+571 LETIEL

-598 ETGVS
+598 ETGCS
-603 VEIDDDGILTLGS
+603 VEIDDEGILTLGS
-616 TEEDSLAA
+616 TEEEAIAA
-624 AKEMVMLII
+624 GKEMVMLII
-633 DPPEVEV
+633 DPPEAEV
-640 DTDYDGEVVSVA
+640 GAEYDGEVVSVA
-652 TYGAFINILPG
+652 TYGAFVNILPG

-669 ISKFHSEKRVKNPE
+669 VSKFHSTKRVNNTEAVVKN
-683 NVLNIGDKIKVHV
+683 GDKIKVKV

-706 SLLEDLDIPEESI
+706 SPVEDLDIPDDAVGESKGKSG
-719 DTGGGNRGNRDSRPR
+719 DRKPSRPR
-734 RNDRSGRGNSGRG
+734 NNNRN
-747 NSGRGNSDR
+747 
-756 GNRSS
+756 NRS
-761 RQSDDSSKRKRV
+761 DKKTENNNKSSNRKRV

-780 KGI
+780 KGL

>member
-1 MSVTN
+1 MSIDN
-6 VTCKIGDKEIKFETG
+6 VKVDIGKAEIGFETG

-26 APGAVVVTSGDT
+26 APGSVVVTSGDT
-38 NVLVTTVANE
+38 TVLVTTVANKS
-48 TVREGIDF
+48 VRDGIDF

-97 PLRPSFKEGFRCET
+97 PLRPSFKDGFRCET

-120 DNENEYDV
+120 DNENEYDI

-140 AGVPLD
+140 AGVPLE
-146 SPIGAVRMSLIND
+146 SAVGAVRMSLIND
-159 NWVPQASNTELEDSV
+159 NWVVQATNSELEDSV
-174 FDMVIAGN
+174 FDMVVAGS
-182 LNEKGEVDIVMVEA
+182 LNPKGEIDIVMVEA
-196 GASDNAFEKIDAGS
+196 GATDNAFAKIDEGS
-210 KAPSEELVADG
+210 AAPSENIVADG
-221 IDSSKQFIS
+221 IDMSKEFIAK
-230 ELIAAQAEL
+230 LIEAQKEL
-239 VSKNDV
+239 VAKRDV
-245 PVTDWPLVED
+245 PEIDWPIIED
-255 FSKELKSDI
+255 YSEELKSQISEAFGSDI
-264 EDSYKSEVE
+264 E
-273 NITSIT
+273 TATAIT
-279 DRKERSNK
+279 DRAERSEK
-287 QSELEEQVVEKYI
+287 QSELQEQAVEKFLD
-300 NEEEDNTKAI
+300 EEDDNTKAI

-315 SLVKNVVRDRV
+315 SIVKNTVRDRV
-326 ISGGERLD
+326 LSGGARLD
-334 GRSPTDIR
+334 GRTPTDIR
-342 EISAEIGLLPT
+342 NISAEINLLPT

-368 NVTTLGMGR
+368 NVTTLGMSR

-400 PYSTGEAYMMRG
+400 PYSTGEAYPMRG

-421 ALAEKALVPVI
+421 ALAEKALVPVV
-432 PTKIDFPYTIRV
+432 PPKVDFPYTIRV

-475 EHVAGIAMGLISKDE
+475 EHVAGIAMGLISKDDT
-490 NYVTLTDILGAEDA
+490 YVTLTDILGAEDA

-526 KIEGLPSD
+526 KIEGLPAD

-547 HHILDIMEDTIST
+547 HHILDIMEDTIAK

-571 LETVEL
+571 LETIEL

-591 NIRKIEE
+591 NIKKIEE
-598 ETGVS
+598 ETGCS

-616 TEEDSLAA
+616 TEEEAIAA
-624 AKEMVMLII
+624 GKEMVMMII
-633 DPPEVEV
+633 DPPEAEV
-640 DTDYDGEVVSVA
+640 GAEYDGEIVSVA
-652 TYGAFINILPG
+652 TYGAFVNILPG

-669 ISKFHSEKRVKNPE
+669 VSKFHSSKRVNNTE
-683 NVLNIGDKIKVHV
+683 AVVSVGDKVKVKV

-706 SLLEDLDIPEESI
+706 SPVEDLEVPD
-719 DTGGGNRGNRDSRPR
+719 DAVGDGNNKS
-734 RNDRSGRGNSGRG
+734 NDRRPPRNKSN
-747 NSGRGNSDR
+747 
-756 GNRSS
+756 NRNNKGERKPKNGGKSS
-761 RQSDDSSKRKRV
+761 NRKRV

-780 KGI
+780 KGL

>member
-1 MSVTN
+1 MSIDN
-6 VTCKIGDKEIKFETG
+6 VKVDIGKAEIGFETG

-26 APGAVVVTSGDT
+26 APGSVVVTSGDT
-38 NVLVTTVANE
+38 TVLVTTVANKS
-48 TVREGIDF
+48 VRDGIDF

-97 PLRPSFKEGFRCET
+97 PLRPSFKDGFRCET

-120 DNENEYDV
+120 DNENEYDI

-140 AGVPLD
+140 AGVPLE
-146 SPIGAVRMSLIND
+146 SAVGAVRMSLIND
-159 NWVPQASNTELEDSV
+159 NWVVQATNSELEDSV
-174 FDMVIAGN
+174 FDMVVAGS
-182 LNEKGEVDIVMVEA
+182 LNPKGEIDIVMVEA
-196 GASDNAFEKIDAGS
+196 GATDNAFAKIDEGS
-210 KAPSEELVADG
+210 AAPSENIVADG
-221 IDSSKQFIS
+221 IDMSKEFIS
-230 ELIAAQAEL
+230 KLIEAQKEL
-239 VSKNDV
+239 VAKRDV
-245 PVTDWPLVED
+245 PEIEWPIIED
-255 FSKELKSDI
+255 YSEELKSQISEAFGSDI
-264 EDSYKSEVE
+264 E
-273 NITSIT
+273 TAMAIT
-279 DRKERSNK
+279 DRAERSEK
-287 QSELEEQVVEKYI
+287 QSELQEQAVEKFLD
-300 NEEEDNTKAI
+300 EEDDNTKAI

-315 SLVKNVVRDRV
+315 SIVKNTVRDRV
-326 ISGGERLD
+326 LSGGARLD
-334 GRSPTDIR
+334 GRTPTDIR
-342 EISAEIGLLPT
+342 NISAEINLLPT

-368 NVTTLGMGR
+368 NVTTLGMSR

-400 PYSTGEAYMMRG
+400 PYSTGEAYPMRG

-421 ALAEKALVPVI
+421 ALAEKALVPVV
-432 PTKIDFPYTIRV
+432 PPKVDFPYTIRV

-475 EHVAGIAMGLISKDE
+475 EHVAGIAMGLISKDDT
-490 NYVTLTDILGAEDA
+490 YVTLTDILGAEDA

-526 KIEGLPSD
+526 KIEGLPAD

-547 HHILDIMEDTIST
+547 HHILDIMEDTIAE

-571 LETVEL
+571 LETIEL

-591 NIRKIEE
+591 NIKKIEE
-598 ETGVS
+598 ETGCS

-616 TEEDSLAA
+616 TEEEAIAA
-624 AKEMVMLII
+624 GKEMVMMII
-633 DPPEVEV
+633 DPPEAEV
-640 DTDYDGEVVSVA
+640 GAEYDGEIVSVA
-652 TYGAFINILPG
+652 TYGAFVNILPG

-669 ISKFHSEKRVKNPE
+669 VSKFHSSKRVNNTE
-683 NVLNIGDKIKVHV
+683 AVVSVGDKVKVKV

-706 SLLEDLDIPEESI
+706 SPVEDLEVPDDAVGDGNNKSNDRRPPRNK
-719 DTGGGNRGNRDSRPR
+719 TNNRNNRGERKPKN
-734 RNDRSGRGNSGRG
+734 GGK
-747 NSGRGNSDR
+747 
-756 GNRSS
+756 SS
-761 RQSDDSSKRKRV
+761 NRKRV

-780 KGI
+780 KGL

>member
-1 MSVTN
+1 MSIDN
-6 VTCKIGDKEIKFETG
+6 VKVNIGNAEIGFETG

-26 APGAVVVTSGDT
+26 APGSVVVTSGDT
-38 NVLVTTVANE
+38 TVLVTTVANKS
-48 TVREGIDF
+48 VRDGIDF

-97 PLRPSFKEGFRCET
+97 PLRPSFKDGFRCET

-120 DNENEYDV
+120 DNENEYDI

-140 AGVPLD
+140 AGVPLE
-146 SPIGAVRMSLIND
+146 SAVGAVRMSLIND
-159 NWVPQASNTELEDSV
+159 NWVVQATNTELEESV
-174 FDMVIAGN
+174 FDMVVAGS
-182 LNEKGEVDIVMVEA
+182 LNPKGEIDIVMVEA
-196 GASDNAFEKIDAGS
+196 GATDNAFNKIDEGS
-210 KAPSEELVADG
+210 AAPSENIVADG
-221 IDSSKQFIS
+221 IDMSKEFIS
-230 ELIAAQAEL
+230 KLIEAQKEL
-239 VSKNDV
+239 VAKRDV
-245 PVTDWPLVED
+245 PEIDWPIIED
-255 FSKELKSDI
+255 YSEELKSQISEAFGSDI
-264 EDSYKSEVE
+264 E
-273 NITSIT
+273 TAMALT
-279 DRKERSNK
+279 DRSERSEK
-287 QSELEEQVVEKYI
+287 QSELEEQAVEKFLD
-300 NEEEDNTKAI
+300 EEDDNTKAI

-315 SLVKNVVRDRV
+315 SIVKNTVRDRV
-326 ISGGERLD
+326 LSGGARLD
-334 GRSPTDIR
+334 GRTPTDIR
-342 EISAEIGLLPT
+342 NISAEINLLPT

-368 NVTTLGMGR
+368 NVTTLGMSR

-400 PYSTGEAYMMRG
+400 PYSTGEAYPMRG

-432 PTKIDFPYTIRV
+432 PPKVDFPYTIRV

-475 EHVAGIAMGLISKDE
+475 EHVAGIAMGLISKDDT
-490 NYVTLTDILGAEDA
+490 YVTLTDILGAEDA

-526 KIEGLPSD
+526 KIEGLPAD

-547 HHILDIMEDTIST
+547 HHILDIMEDTIAE

-571 LETVEL
+571 LETIEL

-591 NIRKIEE
+591 NIKKIEE
-598 ETGVS
+598 ETGCS

-616 TEEDSLAA
+616 TEEEAIAA
-624 AKEMVMLII
+624 GKEMVMLII
-633 DPPEVEV
+633 DPPEAEV
-640 DTDYDGEVVSVA
+640 GAEYDGEVVSVA

-669 ISKFHSEKRVKNPE
+669 VSKFHSSKRVNNTE
-683 NVLNIGDKIKVHV
+683 AVVSVGDKIKVNV

-706 SLLEDLDIPEESI
+706 SPVEDLEIPEEAE
-719 DTGGGNRGNRDSRPR
+719 GGDSKNSRDRKPSRSRNGNRNGRDKK
-734 RNDRSGRGNSGRG
+734 
-747 NSGRGNSDR
+747 SDN
-756 GNRSS
+756 GGKSS
-761 RQSDDSSKRKRV
+761 NRKRV

-780 KGI
+780 KGL

>member
-6 VTCKIGDKEIKFETG
+6 VTCKIGEKEIKFETG

-26 APGAVVVTSGDT
+26 APGAVVVTSGET

-97 PLRPSFKEGFRCET
+97 PLRPSFNDGFRCET

-159 NWVPQASNTELEDSV
+159 NWVVQASNSEMEESV
-174 FDMVIAGN
+174 FDMVVAGN
-182 LNEKGEVDIVMVEA
+182 LNENNDVDIVMVEA
-196 GASDNAFEKIDAGS
+196 GATETAFDKIESGS
-210 KAPSEELVADG
+210 TTPTEDIVADG
-221 IDSSKQFIS
+221 IDKSKEYIS
-230 ELIAAQAEL
+230 ELIKAQAEL
-239 VSKNDV
+239 VSQNEIPEV
-245 PVTDWPLVED
+245 VWPLIED
-255 FSKELKSDI
+255 YTPELLSELEEAFKSDI
-264 EDSYKSEVE
+264 ET
-273 NITSIT
+273 ITSIT
-279 DRKERSNK
+279 DRKERSTK
-287 QSELEEQVVEKYI
+287 QAELEESAVERYL
-300 NEEEDNTKAI
+300 NEEEDNSKAI

-315 SLVKNVVRDRV
+315 SIVKNVVRDRV
-326 ISGGERLD
+326 ISGGARLD
-334 GRSPTDIR
+334 GRTPTDIR
-342 EISAEIGLLPT
+342 NISAEIDLLPT

-432 PTKIDFPYTIRV
+432 PNKIDFPYTIRV

-534 VLRKALNQAMDAR
+534 VLRKALSQAMDAR
-547 HHILDIMEDTIST
+547 HHILDIMEDTISE

-719 DTGGGNRGNRDSRPR
+719 DTGGGNRGNRDSRPK
-734 RNDRSGRGNSGRG
+734 RNDRSGRGNSGK
-747 NSGRGNSDR
+747 
-756 GNRSS
+756 GNRTS
-761 RQSDDSSKRKRV
+761 RKSNDSSKRKRV

>member
-1 MSVTN
+1 MSIDN
-6 VTCKIGDKEIKFETG
+6 VKVSIGNSEIAFETG

-26 APGAVVVTSGDT
+26 APGSVVVTSGDT
-38 NVLVTTVANE
+38 NVLVTTVANKS
-48 TVREGIDF
+48 VRDGIDF

-97 PLRPSFKEGFRCET
+97 PLRPSFKDGFRCET

-120 DNENEYDV
+120 DNENEYDI

-140 AGVPLD
+140 AGVPLE
-146 SPIGAVRMSLIND
+146 SAVGAVRMSLIND
-159 NWVPQASNTELEDSV
+159 NWVVQATNTELEESV
-174 FDMVIAGN
+174 FDMVVAGS
-182 LNEKGEVDIVMVEA
+182 LNSNGEVDIVMVEA
-196 GASDNAFEKIDAGS
+196 GASDDAFEKIDNGS
-210 KAPSEELVADG
+210 TAPSESIVADG
-221 IDSSKQFIS
+221 IDLSKEYIAK
-230 ELIAAQAEL
+230 LIEAQKEL
-239 VSKNDV
+239 VSKRDI
-245 PVTDWPLVED
+245 PVVDWPIVED
-255 FSKELKSDI
+255 YSEELKTKITNEYSDKV
-264 EDSYKSEVE
+264 D
-273 NITSIT
+273 SIT
-279 DRKERSNK
+279 ALTDRSERSEK
-287 QSELEEQVVEKYI
+287 QSELQEEVIQKFLDDEI
-300 NEEEDNTKAI
+300 DNTKAI

-315 SLVKNVVRDRV
+315 SLVKSTVRNRV
-326 ISGGERLD
+326 LTGGPRLD
-334 GRSPTDIR
+334 GRTPTDIR
-342 EISAEIGLLPT
+342 NISSEIDLLPT

-368 NVTTLGMGR
+368 NVTTLGMSR

-400 PYSTGEAYMMRG
+400 PYSTGEAYPMRG

-432 PTKIDFPYTIRV
+432 PPKIDFPYTIRV

-475 EHVAGIAMGLISKDE
+475 EHVAGIAMGLISKDDT
-490 NYVTLTDILGAEDA
+490 YVTLTDILGAEDA

-534 VLRKALNQAMDAR
+534 VLRGALNQAMDAR
-547 HHILDIMEDTIST
+547 HHILDIMEDTISE

-571 LETVEL
+571 LETIEL

-598 ETGVS
+598 ETGCS

-616 TEEDSLAA
+616 TEEDAITA
-624 AKEMVMLII
+624 GKEMVMLII
-633 DPPEVEV
+633 DPPEAEV
-640 DTDYDGEVVSVA
+640 GAEYDGEVVSVA
-652 TYGAFINILPG
+652 TYGAFVNILPG

-669 ISKFHSEKRVKNPE
+669 VSKFHSSKRVNNTEAVVKN
-683 NVLNIGDKIKVHV
+683 GDKIKVKV

-706 SLLEDLDIPEESI
+706 SPVEDLDIPDEAVGESKGKSG
-719 DTGGGNRGNRDSRPR
+719 DRKPSRPR
-734 RNDRSGRGNSGRG
+734 NGNRNNRSGKKPEN
-747 NSGRGNSDR
+747 NNK
-756 GNRSS
+756 SS
-761 RQSDDSSKRKRV
+761 NRKRV

-780 KGI
+780 KGL

>member
-1 MSVTN
+1 MSIDN
-6 VTCKIGDKEIKFETG
+6 VKVNIGNAEIGFETG

-26 APGAVVVTSGDT
+26 APGSVVVTSGDT
-38 NVLVTTVANE
+38 TVLVTTVSNKS
-48 TVREGIDF
+48 VRDGIDF

-97 PLRPSFKEGFRCET
+97 PLRPSFKDGFRCET

-120 DNENEYDV
+120 DNENEYDI

-140 AGVPLD
+140 AGVPLE
-146 SPIGAVRMSLIND
+146 SAVGAVRMSLIND
-159 NWVPQASNTELEDSV
+159 NWVVQATNTELEESV
-174 FDMVIAGN
+174 FDMVVAGS
-182 LNEKGEVDIVMVEA
+182 LNPKGEIDIVMVEA
-196 GASDNAFEKIDAGS
+196 GATDNAFNKIDEGS
-210 KAPSEELVADG
+210 AAPSENIVADG
-221 IDSSKQFIS
+221 IDMSKEFIS
-230 ELIAAQAEL
+230 KLIEAQKEL
-239 VSKNDV
+239 VAKRDV
-245 PVTDWPLVED
+245 PEIDWPIIED
-255 FSKELKSDI
+255 YSEELKSQI
-264 EDSYKSEVE
+264 SEAFGSDVE
-273 NITSIT
+273 AAMAIT
-279 DRKERSNK
+279 DRSERSEK
-287 QSELEEQVVEKYI
+287 QSALEEQAVEKFLD
-300 NEEEDNTKAI
+300 EEDDNTKAI

-315 SLVKNVVRDRV
+315 SIVKNTVRDRV
-326 ISGGERLD
+326 LSGGARLD
-334 GRSPTDIR
+334 GRTPTDIR
-342 EISAEIGLLPT
+342 NISAEINLLPT

-368 NVTTLGMGR
+368 NVTTLGMSR

-400 PYSTGEAYMMRG
+400 PYSTGEAYPMRG

-432 PTKIDFPYTIRV
+432 PPKVDFPYTIRV

-475 EHVAGIAMGLISKDE
+475 EHVAGIAMGLISKDDT
-490 NYVTLTDILGAEDA
+490 YVTLTDILGAEDA

-526 KIEGLPSD
+526 KIEGLPAD

-547 HHILDIMEDTIST
+547 HHILDIMEDTIAQ

-571 LETVEL
+571 LETIEL

-591 NIRKIEE
+591 NIKKIEE
-598 ETGVS
+598 ETGCS

-616 TEEDSLAA
+616 TEEEAIAA
-624 AKEMVMLII
+624 GKEMVMLII
-633 DPPEVEV
+633 DPPEAEV
-640 DTDYDGEVVSVA
+640 GAQYDGEVVSVA

-669 ISKFHSEKRVKNPE
+669 VSKFHSSKRVNNTE
-683 NVLNIGDKIKVHV
+683 AVVSVGDKIKVNV

-706 SLLEDLDIPEESI
+706 SPVEDLEIPEEAE
-719 DTGGGNRGNRDSRPR
+719 GGDSKNSRDRKPSRSRNGNRNGRDKK
-734 RNDRSGRGNSGRG
+734 
-747 NSGRGNSDR
+747 SDN
-756 GNRSS
+756 GGKSS
-761 RQSDDSSKRKRV
+761 NRKRV

-780 KGI
+780 KGL

>member
-1 MSVTN
+1 MSIDN
-6 VTCKIGDKEIKFETG
+6 VKVDIGKAEIGFETG

-26 APGAVVVTSGDT
+26 APGSVVVTSGDT
-38 NVLVTTVANE
+38 TVLVTTVANKS
-48 TVREGIDF
+48 VRDGIDF

-97 PLRPSFKEGFRCET
+97 PLRPSFKDGFRCET

-120 DNENEYDV
+120 DNENEYDI

-140 AGVPLD
+140 AGVPLE
-146 SPIGAVRMSLIND
+146 SAVGAVRMSLIND
-159 NWVPQASNTELEDSV
+159 NWVVQATNSELEDSV
-174 FDMVIAGN
+174 FDMVVAGS
-182 LNEKGEVDIVMVEA
+182 LNPKGEIDIVMVEA
-196 GASDNAFEKIDAGS
+196 GATDNAFAKIDEGS
-210 KAPSEELVADG
+210 AAPSENIVADG
-221 IDSSKQFIS
+221 IDMSKEFIS
-230 ELIAAQAEL
+230 KLIEAQKEL
-239 VSKNDV
+239 VAKRDV
-245 PVTDWPLVED
+245 PEIDWPIIED
-255 FSKELKSDI
+255 YSEELKSQISEAFGSDI
-264 EDSYKSEVE
+264 E
-273 NITSIT
+273 TAMAIT
-279 DRKERSNK
+279 DRAERSEK
-287 QSELEEQVVEKYI
+287 QSELQEQAVEKFLD
-300 NEEEDNTKAI
+300 EEDDNTKAI

-315 SLVKNVVRDRV
+315 SIVKNTVRDRV
-326 ISGGERLD
+326 LSGGARLD
-334 GRSPTDIR
+334 GRTPTDIR
-342 EISAEIGLLPT
+342 NISAEINLLPT

-368 NVTTLGMGR
+368 NVTTLGMSR

-400 PYSTGEAYMMRG
+400 PYSTGEAYPMRG

-421 ALAEKALVPVI
+421 ALAEKALVPVV
-432 PTKIDFPYTIRV
+432 PPKVDFPYTIRV

-475 EHVAGIAMGLISKDE
+475 EHVAGIAMGLISKDDT
-490 NYVTLTDILGAEDA
+490 YVTLTDILGAEDA

-526 KIEGLPSD
+526 KIEGLPAD

-547 HHILDIMEDTIST
+547 HHILDIMEDTIAE

-571 LETVEL
+571 LETIEL

-591 NIRKIEE
+591 NIKKIEE
-598 ETGVS
+598 ETGCS

-616 TEEDSLAA
+616 TEEEAIAA
-624 AKEMVMLII
+624 GKEMVMLII
-633 DPPEVEV
+633 DPPEAEV
-640 DTDYDGEVVSVA
+640 GAEYDGEVVSVA

-669 ISKFHSEKRVKNPE
+669 VSRFHSSKRVNNTE
-683 NVLNIGDKIKVHV
+683 AVVSVGDKIKVTV

-706 SLLEDLDIPEESI
+706 SPVEDLEIPEEAE
-719 DTGGGNRGNRDSRPR
+719 GGESNNSRDRKPSRSRNGNR
-734 RNDRSGRGNSGRG
+734 
-747 NSGRGNSDR
+747 
-756 GNRSS
+756 NRSDKK
-761 RQSDDSSKRKRV
+761 SDNRGKSSNRKRV
-773 SFEDEFE
+773 SFEDDFE
-780 KGI
+780 KGL

>member
-1 MSVTN
+1 MSIDN
-6 VTCKIGDKEIKFETG
+6 VKVNIGNAEIGFETG

-26 APGAVVVTSGDT
+26 APGSVVVTSGDT
-38 NVLVTTVANE
+38 TVLVTTVANKS
-48 TVREGIDF
+48 VRDGIDF

-97 PLRPSFKEGFRCET
+97 PLRPSFKDGFRCET

-120 DNENEYDV
+120 DNENEYDI

-140 AGVPLD
+140 AGVPLE
-146 SPIGAVRMSLIND
+146 SAVGAVRMSLVND
-159 NWVPQASNTELEDSV
+159 NWVVQATNTELEDSV
-174 FDMVIAGN
+174 FNMVVAGS
-182 LNEKGEVDIVMVEA
+182 LNPKGEIDIVMVEA
-196 GASDNAFEKIDAGS
+196 GATDNAFEKIDEGS
-210 KAPSEELVADG
+210 AAPSENIVADG
-221 IDSSKQFIS
+221 IDMSKEFIAK
-230 ELIAAQAEL
+230 LIEAQKEL
-239 VSKNDV
+239 VSKRDV
-245 PVTDWPLVED
+245 PEVDWPIVED
-255 FSKELKSDI
+255 YSEELKSQISEAFGSDI
-264 EDSYKSEVE
+264 ETVMAL
-273 NITSIT
+273 T
-279 DRKERSNK
+279 DRSERSDK
-287 QSELEEQVVEKYI
+287 QSKLEEQAVEKFLD
-300 NEEEDNTKAI
+300 EEDDNTKAI

-315 SLVKNVVRDRV
+315 SIVKNTVRDRV
-326 ISGGERLD
+326 LSGGARLD
-334 GRSPTDIR
+334 GRTPTDIR
-342 EISAEIGLLPT
+342 NISAEINLLPT

-368 NVTTLGMGR
+368 NITTLGMSR

-400 PYSTGEAYMMRG
+400 PYSTGEAYPMRG

-421 ALAEKALVPVI
+421 ALAEKALVPVV
-432 PTKIDFPYTIRV
+432 PPKVDFPYTIRV

-475 EHVAGIAMGLISKDE
+475 EHVAGIAMGLISKDDT
-490 NYVTLTDILGAEDA
+490 YVTLTDILGAEDA

-526 KIEGLPSD
+526 KIEGLPAD

-547 HHILDIMEDTIST
+547 HHILDIMEDTIAE

-571 LETVEL
+571 LETIEL

-591 NIRKIEE
+591 NIKKIEE
-598 ETGVS
+598 ETGCS

-616 TEEDSLAA
+616 TEEEAIAA
-624 AKEMVMLII
+624 GKEMVMLII
-633 DPPEVEV
+633 DPPEAEV
-640 DTDYDGEVVSVA
+640 GAEYDGEVVSVA

-669 ISKFHSEKRVKNPE
+669 VSKFHSSKRINNTEAV
-683 NVLNIGDKIKVHV
+683 VSVGDKIRVNV

-706 SLLEDLDIPEESI
+706 SPVEDLEIPEEAE
-719 DTGGGNRGNRDSRPR
+719 GGESNNSRDRKPSRSRNGNKNGRDKKSDNRGK
-734 RNDRSGRGNSGRG
+734 
-747 NSGRGNSDR
+747 
-756 GNRSS
+756 SS
-761 RQSDDSSKRKRV
+761 NRKRV

-780 KGI
+780 KGL

>member
-1 MSVTN
+1 MSIDN
-6 VTCKIGDKEIKFETG
+6 VKVYIGKAEIGFETG

-26 APGAVVVTSGDT
+26 APGSVVVTSGDT
-38 NVLVTTVANE
+38 TVLVTTVANKS
-48 TVREGIDF
+48 VRDGIDF

-97 PLRPSFKEGFRCET
+97 PLRPSFKDGFRCET

-120 DNENEYDV
+120 DNENEYDI

-140 AGVPLD
+140 AGVPLE
-146 SPIGAVRMSLIND
+146 SAVGAVRMSLIND
-159 NWVPQASNTELEDSV
+159 NWVVQATNSELEDSV
-174 FDMVIAGN
+174 FDMVVAGS
-182 LNEKGEVDIVMVEA
+182 LNPKGEIDIVMVEA
-196 GASDNAFEKIDAGS
+196 GATDNAFAKIDEGS
-210 KAPSEELVADG
+210 AAPSENIVADG
-221 IDSSKQFIS
+221 IDMSKEFIAK
-230 ELIAAQAEL
+230 LIEAQKEL
-239 VSKNDV
+239 VAKRDV
-245 PVTDWPLVED
+245 PEIDWPIIED
-255 FSKELKSDI
+255 YSEELKSQISEAFGSDI
-264 EDSYKSEVE
+264 EAAMA
-273 NITSIT
+273 IT
-279 DRKERSNK
+279 DRAERSEK
-287 QSELEEQVVEKYI
+287 QSELQEQAVEKFLD
-300 NEEEDNTKAI
+300 EEDDNTKAI

-315 SLVKNVVRDRV
+315 SIVKNTVRDRV
-326 ISGGERLD
+326 LSGGARLD
-334 GRSPTDIR
+334 GRTPTDIR
-342 EISAEIGLLPT
+342 NISAEINLLPT

-368 NVTTLGMGR
+368 NVTTLGMSR

-400 PYSTGEAYMMRG
+400 PYSTGEAYPMRG

-432 PTKIDFPYTIRV
+432 PPKVDFPYTIRV

-475 EHVAGIAMGLISKDE
+475 EHVAGIAMGLISKDDS
-490 NYVTLTDILGAEDA
+490 YVTLTDILGAEDA

-526 KIEGLPSD
+526 KIEGLPAD

-547 HHILDIMEDTIST
+547 HHILDIMEDTIGE

-571 LETVEL
+571 LETIEL

-591 NIRKIEE
+591 NIKKIEE
-598 ETGVS
+598 ETGCS

-616 TEEDSLAA
+616 TEEEAIAA
-624 AKEMVMLII
+624 GKEMVMMII
-633 DPPEVEV
+633 DPPEAEV
-640 DTDYDGEVVSVA
+640 GAEYDGEIVSVA
-652 TYGAFINILPG
+652 TYGAFVNILPG

-669 ISKFHSEKRVKNPE
+669 VSKFHSSKRVNNTE
-683 NVLNIGDKIKVHV
+683 AVVSVGDKVKVKV

-706 SLLEDLDIPEESI
+706 SPVEDLEVPDDAVGDGNSKSNDRRPPRNKSNNRN
-719 DTGGGNRGNRDSRPR
+719 NRGERKPKN
-734 RNDRSGRGNSGRG
+734 GGK
-747 NSGRGNSDR
+747 
-756 GNRSS
+756 SS
-761 RQSDDSSKRKRV
+761 NRKRV

-780 KGI
+780 KGL

>member
-1 MSVTN
+1 MSIDN
-6 VTCKIGDKEIKFETG
+6 VKVDIGKAEIGFETG

-26 APGAVVVTSGDT
+26 APGSVVVTSGDT
-38 NVLVTTVANE
+38 TVLVTTVANKS
-48 TVREGIDF
+48 VRDGIDF

-97 PLRPSFKEGFRCET
+97 PLRPSFKDGFRCET

-120 DNENEYDV
+120 DNENEYDI

-140 AGVPLD
+140 AGVPLE
-146 SPIGAVRMSLIND
+146 SAVGAVRMSLIND
-159 NWVPQASNTELEDSV
+159 NWVVQATNSELEDSV
-174 FDMVIAGN
+174 FDMVVAGS
-182 LNEKGEVDIVMVEA
+182 LNPKGEIDIVMVEA
-196 GASDNAFEKIDAGS
+196 GATDNAFAKIDEGS
-210 KAPSEELVADG
+210 AAPSENIVADG
-221 IDSSKQFIS
+221 IDMSKEFIS
-230 ELIAAQAEL
+230 KLIEAQKEL
-239 VSKNDV
+239 VAKRDV
-245 PVTDWPLVED
+245 PEIDWPIIED
-255 FSKELKSDI
+255 YSEELKSQISEAFGSDI
-264 EDSYKSEVE
+264 E
-273 NITSIT
+273 TAMGIT
-279 DRKERSNK
+279 DRAERSEK
-287 QSELEEQVVEKYI
+287 QSELQEQAVEKFLD
-300 NEEEDNTKAI
+300 EEDDNTKAI

-315 SLVKNVVRDRV
+315 SIVKNSVRDRV
-326 ISGGERLD
+326 LSGGARLD
-334 GRSPTDIR
+334 GRTPTDIR
-342 EISAEIGLLPT
+342 NISAEINLLPT

-368 NVTTLGMGR
+368 NVTTLGMSR

-400 PYSTGEAYMMRG
+400 PYSTGEAYPMRG

-421 ALAEKALVPVI
+421 ALAEKALVPVV
-432 PTKIDFPYTIRV
+432 PPKVDFPYTIRV

-475 EHVAGIAMGLISKDE
+475 EHVAGIAMGLISKDDT
-490 NYVTLTDILGAEDA
+490 YVTLTDILGAEDA

-526 KIEGLPSD
+526 KIEGLPAD

-547 HHILDIMEDTIST
+547 HHILDIMEDTIAE

-571 LETVEL
+571 LETIEL

-591 NIRKIEE
+591 NIKKIEE
-598 ETGVS
+598 ETGCS

-616 TEEDSLAA
+616 TEEEAIAA
-624 AKEMVMLII
+624 GKEMVMMII
-633 DPPEVEV
+633 DPPEAEV
-640 DTDYDGEVVSVA
+640 GAEYDGEIVSVA
-652 TYGAFINILPG
+652 TYGAFVNILPG

-669 ISKFHSEKRVKNPE
+669 VSKFHSSKRVNNTE
-683 NVLNIGDKIKVHV
+683 AIVSVGDKVKVKV

-706 SLLEDLDIPEESI
+706 SPVEDLEVPDDAVGDGNNKSNDRRPPRNKSNNRN
-719 DTGGGNRGNRDSRPR
+719 NRGERKPKNGGKSP
-734 RNDRSGRGNSGRG
+734 N
-747 NSGRGNSDR
+747 
-756 GNRSS
+756 
-761 RQSDDSSKRKRV
+761 RKRV

-780 KGI
+780 KGL

>member
-1 MSVTN
+1 MSIDN
-6 VTCKIGDKEIKFETG
+6 VKVSIGNSDIAFETG

-26 APGAVVVTSGDT
+26 APGSVLVTSGET
-38 NVLVTTVANE
+38 NVLVTTVANKS
-48 TVREGIDF
+48 VRDGIDF

-97 PLRPSFKEGFRCET
+97 PLRPSFKDGFRCET

-120 DNENEYDV
+120 DNENEYDI

-140 AGVPLD
+140 AGVPLE
-146 SPIGAVRMSLIND
+146 SAVGAVRMSLIND
-159 NWVPQASNTELEDSV
+159 TWIAQATNTELEESV
-174 FDMVIAGN
+174 FDMVVAGS
-182 LNEKGEVDIVMVEA
+182 LNSKGEVDIVMVEA
-196 GASDNAFEKIDAGS
+196 GASDDAFEKIDNGS
-210 KAPSEELVADG
+210 TAPSENIVADG
-221 IDSSKQFIS
+221 IDLSKEYIAK
-230 ELIAAQAEL
+230 LIEAQKEL
-239 VSKNDV
+239 VSKRDI
-245 PVTDWPLVED
+245 PVVDWPIVED
-255 FSKELKSDI
+255 YSDELKAKITD
-264 EDSYKSEVE
+264 EYSEKVD
-273 NITSIT
+273 SIT
-279 DRKERSNK
+279 ALTDRSERSEK
-287 QSELEEQVVEKYI
+287 QSELQDEVIEKFLDD
-300 NEEEDNTKAI
+300 ETDNTKAI

-315 SLVKNVVRDRV
+315 SLVKSTVRNRV
-326 ISGGERLD
+326 LTGGPRLD
-334 GRSPTDIR
+334 GRTPTDIR
-342 EISAEIGLLPT
+342 NISSEINLLPT

-368 NVTTLGMGR
+368 NVTTLGMSR

-400 PYSTGEAYMMRG
+400 PYSTGEAYPMRG

-432 PTKIDFPYTIRV
+432 PPKIDFPYTIRV

-475 EHVAGIAMGLISKDE
+475 EHVAGIAMGLISNDDT
-490 NYVTLTDILGAEDA
+490 YVTLTDILGAEDA

-534 VLRKALNQAMDAR
+534 ILRGALNQAMDAR
-547 HHILDIMEDTIST
+547 HHILDIMEDTIAE
-560 PAESLSGNAPR
+560 PAENLSGNAPR
-571 LETVEL
+571 LETIEL

-598 ETGVS
+598 ETGCS
-603 VEIDDDGILTLGS
+603 VEIDDEGILTLGS
-616 TEEDSLAA
+616 TEEEAIAA
-624 AKEMVMLII
+624 GKEMVMLII
-633 DPPEVEV
+633 DPPEAEV
-640 DTDYDGEVVSVA
+640 GAEYDGEVVSVA
-652 TYGAFINILPG
+652 TYGAFVNILPG

-669 ISKFHSEKRVKNPE
+669 VSKFHSTKRVNNTEAVVKN
-683 NVLNIGDKIKVHV
+683 GDKIKVKV

-706 SLLEDLDIPEESI
+706 SPVEDLDIPDDAVGESKGKSG
-719 DTGGGNRGNRDSRPR
+719 DRKPSRPR
-734 RNDRSGRGNSGRG
+734 NNNRN
-747 NSGRGNSDR
+747 
-756 GNRSS
+756 NRS
-761 RQSDDSSKRKRV
+761 DKKTENNNKSSNRKRV

-780 KGI
+780 KGL

>member
-1 MSVTN
+1 MSIDN
-6 VTCKIGDKEIKFETG
+6 VKVNIGNAEIGFETG

-26 APGAVVVTSGDT
+26 APGSVVVTSGDT
-38 NVLVTTVANE
+38 TVLVTTVANKS
-48 TVREGIDF
+48 VRDGIDF

-97 PLRPSFKEGFRCET
+97 PLRPSFKDGFRCET

-120 DNENEYDV
+120 DNENEYDI

-140 AGVPLD
+140 AGVPLE
-146 SPIGAVRMSLIND
+146 SAVGAVRMSLIND
-159 NWVPQASNTELEDSV
+159 NWVVQATNTELEESV
-174 FDMVIAGN
+174 FDMVVAGS
-182 LNEKGEVDIVMVEA
+182 LNPKGEIDIVMVEA
-196 GASDNAFEKIDAGS
+196 GATDNAFNKIDEGS
-210 KAPSEELVADG
+210 AAPSENIVADG
-221 IDSSKQFIS
+221 IDMSKEFIS
-230 ELIAAQAEL
+230 KLIEAQKEL
-239 VSKNDV
+239 VAKRDV
-245 PVTDWPLVED
+245 PEVDWPIIED
-255 FSKELKSDI
+255 YSEELKSQISEAFGSDI
-264 EDSYKSEVE
+264 E
-273 NITSIT
+273 TAMAIT
-279 DRKERSNK
+279 DRSERSEK
-287 QSELEEQVVEKYI
+287 QSELQELAVEKFLD
-300 NEEEDNTKAI
+300 EEDDNTKAI

-315 SLVKNVVRDRV
+315 SIVKNTVRDRV
-326 ISGGERLD
+326 LSGGARLD
-334 GRSPTDIR
+334 GRTPTDIR
-342 EISAEIGLLPT
+342 NISAEINLLPT

-368 NVTTLGMGR
+368 NVTTLGMSR

-400 PYSTGEAYMMRG
+400 PYSTGEAYPMRG

-432 PTKIDFPYTIRV
+432 PPKVDFPYTIRV

-475 EHVAGIAMGLISKDE
+475 EHVAGIAMGLISKDDT
-490 NYVTLTDILGAEDA
+490 YVTLTDILGAEDA

-526 KIEGLPSD
+526 KIEGLPAD

-547 HHILDIMEDTIST
+547 HHILDIMEDTIAE

-571 LETVEL
+571 LETIEL

-591 NIRKIEE
+591 NIKKIEE
-598 ETGVS
+598 ETGCS

-616 TEEDSLAA
+616 TEEEAIAA
-624 AKEMVMLII
+624 GKEMVMLII
-633 DPPEVEV
+633 DPPEAEV
-640 DTDYDGEVVSVA
+640 GAQYDGEVVSVA

-663 RDGLLH
+663 SDGLLH
-669 ISKFHSEKRVKNPE
+669 VSKFHSSKRVNNTE
-683 NVLNIGDKIKVHV
+683 AVVSVGDKIKVNV

-706 SLLEDLDIPEESI
+706 SPVEDLEIPEEAE
-719 DTGGGNRGNRDSRPR
+719 GGDSKNSRDRKPSRSRNGNRNGRDKK
-734 RNDRSGRGNSGRG
+734 
-747 NSGRGNSDR
+747 SDN
-756 GNRSS
+756 GGKSS
-761 RQSDDSSKRKRV
+761 NRKRV

-780 KGI
+780 KGL

>member
-1 MSVTN
+1 MSIDN
-6 VTCKIGDKEIKFETG
+6 VKVSIGNSDIAFETG

-26 APGAVVVTSGDT
+26 APGSVLVTSGET
-38 NVLVTTVANE
+38 NVLVTTVANKS
-48 TVREGIDF
+48 VRDGIDF

-97 PLRPSFKEGFRCET
+97 PLRPSFKDGFRCET

-120 DNENEYDV
+120 DNENEYDI

-140 AGVPLD
+140 AGVPLE
-146 SPIGAVRMSLIND
+146 SAVGAVRMSLIND
-159 NWVPQASNTELEDSV
+159 TWIAQATNTELEESV
-174 FDMVIAGN
+174 FDMVVAGS
-182 LNEKGEVDIVMVEA
+182 LNSKGEVDIVMVEA
-196 GASDNAFEKIDAGS
+196 GASDDAFEKIDNGS
-210 KAPSEELVADG
+210 TAPSENIVADG
-221 IDSSKQFIS
+221 IDLSKEYIAK
-230 ELIAAQAEL
+230 LIEAQKEL
-239 VSKNDV
+239 VSKRDI
-245 PVTDWPLVED
+245 PVVDWPIVED
-255 FSKELKSDI
+255 YSDELKAKITD
-264 EDSYKSEVE
+264 EYSEKVD
-273 NITSIT
+273 SIT
-279 DRKERSNK
+279 ALTDRSERSEK
-287 QSELEEQVVEKYI
+287 QSELQDEVIEKFLDEET
-300 NEEEDNTKAI
+300 DNTKAI

-315 SLVKNVVRDRV
+315 SLVKSTVRNRV
-326 ISGGERLD
+326 LTGGPRLD
-334 GRSPTDIR
+334 GRTPTDIR
-342 EISAEIGLLPT
+342 NISSEINLLPT

-368 NVTTLGMGR
+368 NVTTLGMSR

-400 PYSTGEAYMMRG
+400 PYSTGEAYPMRG

-432 PTKIDFPYTIRV
+432 PPKIDFPYTIRV

-475 EHVAGIAMGLISKDE
+475 EHVAGIAMGLISNDDT
-490 NYVTLTDILGAEDA
+490 YVTLTDILGAEDA

-534 VLRKALNQAMDAR
+534 VLRGALNQAMDAR
-547 HHILDIMEDTIST
+547 HHILDIMEDTIAE
-560 PAESLSGNAPR
+560 PAENLSGNAPR
-571 LETVEL
+571 LETIEL

-598 ETGVS
+598 ETGCS
-603 VEIDDDGILTLGS
+603 VEIDDEGILTLGS
-616 TEEDSLAA
+616 TEEEAIAA
-624 AKEMVMLII
+624 GKEMVMLII
-633 DPPEVEV
+633 DPPEAEV
-640 DTDYDGEVVSVA
+640 GAEYDGEVVSVA
-652 TYGAFINILPG
+652 TYGAFVNILPG

-669 ISKFHSEKRVKNPE
+669 VSKFHSTKRVNNTEAVVKN
-683 NVLNIGDKIKVHV
+683 GDKIKVKV

-706 SLLEDLDIPEESI
+706 SPVEDLDIPDDAVGESKGKSG
-719 DTGGGNRGNRDSRPR
+719 DRKPSRPR
-734 RNDRSGRGNSGRG
+734 NNNRN
-747 NSGRGNSDR
+747 
-756 GNRSS
+756 NRS
-761 RQSDDSSKRKRV
+761 DKKTENNNKSSSRKRV

-780 KGI
+780 KGL

>member
-1 MSVTN
+1 MSIDN
-6 VTCKIGDKEIKFETG
+6 VKVDIGKAEIGFETG

-26 APGAVVVTSGDT
+26 APGSVVVTSGET
-38 NVLVTTVANE
+38 TVLVTTVANKS
-48 TVREGIDF
+48 VRDGIDF

-97 PLRPSFKEGFRCET
+97 PLRPSFKDGFRCET

-120 DNENEYDV
+120 DNENEYDI

-140 AGVPLD
+140 AGVPLE
-146 SPIGAVRMSLIND
+146 SAVGAVRMSLIND
-159 NWVPQASNTELEDSV
+159 NWVVQATNSELEDSV
-174 FDMVIAGN
+174 FDMVVAGS
-182 LNEKGEVDIVMVEA
+182 LNPKGEIDIVMVEA
-196 GASDNAFEKIDAGS
+196 GATDNAFAKIDEGS
-210 KAPSEELVADG
+210 AAPSENIVADG
-221 IDSSKQFIS
+221 IDMSKEFIS
-230 ELIAAQAEL
+230 KLIEAQKEL
-239 VSKNDV
+239 VAKRDV
-245 PVTDWPLVED
+245 PEIDWPIIED
-255 FSKELKSDI
+255 YSEELKSQISEAFGSDI
-264 EDSYKSEVE
+264 E
-273 NITSIT
+273 TAMAIT
-279 DRKERSNK
+279 DRAERSEK
-287 QSELEEQVVEKYI
+287 QSELQEQAVEKFLD
-300 NEEEDNTKAI
+300 EEDDNTKAI

-315 SLVKNVVRDRV
+315 SIVKNTVRDRV
-326 ISGGERLD
+326 LSGGARLD
-334 GRSPTDIR
+334 GRTPTDIR
-342 EISAEIGLLPT
+342 NISAEINLLPT

-368 NVTTLGMGR
+368 NVTTLGMSR

-400 PYSTGEAYMMRG
+400 PYSTGEAYPMRG

-421 ALAEKALVPVI
+421 ALAEKALVPVV
-432 PTKIDFPYTIRV
+432 PPKVDFPYTIRV

-475 EHVAGIAMGLISKDE
+475 EHVAGIAMGLISKDDT
-490 NYVTLTDILGAEDA
+490 YVTLTDILGAEDA

-526 KIEGLPSD
+526 KIEGLPAD

-547 HHILDIMEDTIST
+547 HHILDIMEDTIAE

-571 LETVEL
+571 LETIEL

-591 NIRKIEE
+591 NIKKIEE
-598 ETGVS
+598 ETGCS

-616 TEEDSLAA
+616 TEEEAIAA
-624 AKEMVMLII
+624 GKEMVMMII
-633 DPPEVEV
+633 DPPEAEV
-640 DTDYDGEVVSVA
+640 GAEYDGEIVSVA
-652 TYGAFINILPG
+652 TYGAFVNILPG

-669 ISKFHSEKRVKNPE
+669 VSKFHSSKRVNNTE
-683 NVLNIGDKIKVHV
+683 AVVSVGDKVKVKV

-706 SLLEDLDIPEESI
+706 SPVEDLEVPDDAVGDGNNKSNDRRPPRNKSNNRN
-719 DTGGGNRGNRDSRPR
+719 NRGERKPKN
-734 RNDRSGRGNSGRG
+734 GGK
-747 NSGRGNSDR
+747 
-756 GNRSS
+756 SS
-761 RQSDDSSKRKRV
+761 NRKRV

-780 KGI
+780 KGL

>member
-1 MSVTN
+1 MSIDN
-6 VTCKIGDKEIKFETG
+6 VKVNIGNAEIGFETG

-26 APGAVVVTSGDT
+26 APGSVVVTSGDT
-38 NVLVTTVANE
+38 TVLVTTVANKS
-48 TVREGIDF
+48 VRDGIDF

-97 PLRPSFKEGFRCET
+97 PLRPSFKDGFRCET

-120 DNENEYDV
+120 DNENEYDI

-140 AGVPLD
+140 AGVPLE
-146 SPIGAVRMSLIND
+146 SAVGAVRMSLIND
-159 NWVPQASNTELEDSV
+159 NWVVQATNTELEESV
-174 FDMVIAGN
+174 FDMVVAGS
-182 LNEKGEVDIVMVEA
+182 LNPKGEIDIVMVEA
-196 GASDNAFEKIDAGS
+196 GATDNAFNKIDEGS
-210 KAPSEELVADG
+210 AAPSENIVADG
-221 IDSSKQFIS
+221 IDMSKEFIS
-230 ELIAAQAEL
+230 KLIEAQKEL
-239 VSKNDV
+239 VAKRDV
-245 PVTDWPLVED
+245 PEIDWPIIED
-255 FSKELKSDI
+255 YSEELKSQISEVFGSDI
-264 EDSYKSEVE
+264 E
-273 NITSIT
+273 TAMAIT
-279 DRKERSNK
+279 DRSERSEK
-287 QSELEEQVVEKYI
+287 QSALEEQAIEKFLD
-300 NEEEDNTKAI
+300 EEDDNTKAI

-315 SLVKNVVRDRV
+315 SIVKNTVRDRV
-326 ISGGERLD
+326 LSGGARLD
-334 GRSPTDIR
+334 GRTPTDIR
-342 EISAEIGLLPT
+342 NISAEINLLPT

-368 NVTTLGMGR
+368 NVTTLGMSR

-400 PYSTGEAYMMRG
+400 PYSTGEAYPMRG

-421 ALAEKALVPVI
+421 ALAEKALVPVV
-432 PTKIDFPYTIRV
+432 PPKVDFPYTIRV

-475 EHVAGIAMGLISKDE
+475 EHVAGIAMGLISKDDT
-490 NYVTLTDILGAEDA
+490 YVTLTDILGAEDA

-526 KIEGLPSD
+526 KIEGLPAD

-547 HHILDIMEDTIST
+547 HHILDIMEDTIAE

-571 LETVEL
+571 LETIEL

-591 NIRKIEE
+591 NIKKIEE
-598 ETGVS
+598 ETGCS

-616 TEEDSLAA
+616 TEEEAIAA
-624 AKEMVMLII
+624 GKEMVMMII
-633 DPPEVEV
+633 DPPEAEV
-640 DTDYDGEVVSVA
+640 GAEYDGEIVSVA
-652 TYGAFINILPG
+652 TYGAFVNILPG

-669 ISKFHSEKRVKNPE
+669 VSKFHSSKRVNNTE
-683 NVLNIGDKIKVHV
+683 AVVSVGDKVKVKV

-706 SLLEDLDIPEESI
+706 SPVEDLEVPDDAVGDGNNKSNDRRPPRNKSNNRN
-719 DTGGGNRGNRDSRPR
+719 NRGERKPKN
-734 RNDRSGRGNSGRG
+734 GGK
-747 NSGRGNSDR
+747 
-756 GNRSS
+756 SS
-761 RQSDDSSKRKRV
+761 NRKRV

-780 KGI
+780 KGL